1 MSKLT
6 ICGIIQVYICIRS
19 DYMSN
24 YKRRRKPRFT
34 LKKLLVISLMTVL
47 ISLTL
52 FAGTVGLAFV
62 NILSTAPEIDPY
74 SINSGFEETSLIYDK
89 DNNLIEKIETAEYR
103 TFVKL
108 SKIPQYLKDAF
119 ISIEDERFYEHPGID
134 PKGILSSL
142 YENFKAGGV
151 VRGASTITQQLIK
164 NTFLSNEQT
173 LTRKLK
179 EIYLALNLETKLS
192 KDQILESY
200 LNMISLGQN
209 SYGVQ
214 EASRTYFSKNVDE
227 INIAQAAL
235 LAGIVKGPNIYQPFY
250 RVTPLK
256 YDENTMQKIGET
268 EILGEKYI
276 LVFNNKSVK
285 RQRTILK
292 KMLELGKIT
301 KDQYD
306 EAINFDVASSLKP
319 SEKKEAEITSYA
331 SDYVKNQVVHDL
343 MEKYQIT
350 KQKAQERLFTGG
362 LRIYSTIDTKVQ
374 KDLDEV
380 NRNFNGILLG
390 DVSRYKAPILVDRN
404 LDGAGNIID
413 KNGNMV
419 YYKRSN
425 LLTEDGF
432 LIIPKSE
439 YTINE
444 NGDLNITSPR
454 IYAYKKSS
462 DIQDFYSI
470 DDAKNLLTHRV
481 GGLAVPDTYY
491 LRQAK
496 HNFIIKGEFFKTN
509 DKFYK
514 QDEAGNLLISPE
526 YFYTNK
532 SGLVQPQSATVVM
545 DYRTGHIVAMIGGRD
560 VKGSRILN
568 RATDT
573 ARQTGSS
580 IKPLAV
586 YLPALDNGYTAA
598 TPILDLP
605 MITADGKVWP
615 NNVYTGFK
623 GITTLRESLIYSINV
638 SSARTLKKI
647 GIKTS
652 LKYLKLLGIINEDD
666 PSRDNF
672 IEASEN
678 KTHNDENLASLA
690 LGGMTKGVSPL
701 DMTAAYSAIANDG
714 VYNEPIIYTKVLDK
728 DGNVVLEKE
737 PKQRRVVSP
746 QIAYVMKDIL
756 RSTAYEHT
764 GGNAVLKGQAS
775 AGKTGTTDYN
785 ADFWFVGFTNYY
797 AAATW
802 MGNDS
807 PKITIT
813 QNSWLAAKLWG
824 HIMTKIHEG
833 KESKPQFTEPEGIVK
848 AYVCTKSGKKPNGF
862 CSSDPRGVVRQE
874 IFAKGTEPKDVCD
887 VHVSLEVNSENNKL
901 ATEFTPENLRI
912 TKVFTA
918 LNPAYRPENNN
929 GIIPKDFS
937 YYPPTASDTQEDLD
951 NYNKDHGID
960 LNNPDGTVDWS
971 DIITDITNRNNNNNS
986 DNNNKHHNNNNDTGS
1001 EDDGDVKILP

>member
-1 MSKLT
+1 
-6 ICGIIQVYICIRS
+6 
-19 DYMSN
+19 MSN
-24 YKRRRKPRFT
+24 NKYRRKPRFT
-34 LKKLLVISLMTVL
+34 LKKLLVITLMTVL

-52 FAGTVGLAFV
+52 FAGSVGLAFV
-62 NILSTAPEIDPY
+62 NILTTAPEIDPY
-74 SINSGFEETSLIYDK
+74 SINSGFEETSLIFDK
-89 DNNLIEKIETAEYR
+89 DKNLLEKVETAEYR

-108 SKIPQYLKDAF
+108 NKVPQFLKDAF
-119 ISIEDERFYEHPGID
+119 ISIEDERFYEHPGVD

-250 RVTPLK
+250 RVSPLK
-256 YDENTMQKIGET
+256 FDEATMRKIGET

-276 LVFNNKSVK
+276 LVFNTKSVQ
-285 RQRTILK
+285 RQKVILK
-292 KMLELGKIT
+292 KMLELGKIN
-301 KDQYD
+301 QAEYD
-306 EAINFDVASSLKP
+306 EAINFDVVASLKP
-319 SEKKEAEITSYA
+319 SAKKETEITSYA
-331 SDYVKNQVVHDL
+331 TDYVKNQVVEDL

-390 DVSRYKAPILVDRN
+390 DLKRYKAPLLVDRN
-404 LDGAGNIID
+404 LDKAGNIVD
-413 KNGNMV
+413 KDGNLV
-419 YYKRSN
+419 YYKKEN
-425 LLTEDGF
+425 LLTDDGYLF
-432 LIIPKSE
+432 IPKGEFS
-439 YTINE
+439 INA
-444 NGDLNITSPR
+444 NGDLAITSSR
-454 IYAYKKSS
+454 ILAYKKST
-462 DIQDFYSI
+462 DIQDYYTI
-470 DDAKNLLTHRV
+470 DGAKNLLTHRV
-481 GGLAVPDTYY
+481 GGLAVPDAYY
-491 LRQAK
+491 LRQAR
-496 HNFIIKGEFFKTN
+496 HSLIIKAEFFEKN

-514 QDEAGNLLISPE
+514 VNETGNLFINPE
-526 YFYTNK
+526 YFYNNK
-532 SGLVQPQSATVVM
+532 TGLVQPQSATVIM
-545 DYRTGHIVAMIGGRD
+545 DYKTGHIVAMIGGRD

-573 ARQTGSS
+573 ARQPGSS
-580 IKPLAV
+580 MKPLAV
-586 YLPALDNGYTAA
+586 YLPALDNGFTAA
-598 TPILDLP
+598 SPILDIP

-647 GIKTS
+647 GIPTS
-652 LKYLKLLGIINEDD
+652 IKYLKKLGIINEEN
-666 PSRDNF
+666 PSKDNF
-672 IEASEN
+672 VQASEN

-728 DGNVVLEKE
+728 DGNIVLEKE
-737 PKQRRVVSP
+737 AKQRRVVSP

-764 GGNAVLKGQAS
+764 GKNAIIKGQAS

-797 AAATW
+797 TAATW

-824 HIMTKIHEG
+824 HIMTKIHQD
-833 KESKPQFTEPEGIVK
+833 KESKPQFAQPDGIVK
-848 AYVCTKSGKKPNGF
+848 AYVCTKSGKKPNQF
-862 CSSDPRGVVRQE
+862 CSSDPRGVVREE
-874 IFAKGTEPKDVCD
+874 IFAKGTEPTETCN
-887 VHVSLEVNSENNKL
+887 VHVALEVNSSNNKL
-901 ATEFTPENLRI
+901 ATEFTPEELKI

-918 LNPAYRPENNN
+918 LNPAYNPAEHN
-929 GIIPKDFS
+929 GILPKDYS
-937 YYPPTASDTQEDLD
+937 YYPPVQSDTQEDLN
-951 NYNKDHGID
+951 NYNQEHGID
-960 LNNPDGTVDWS
+960 LNEEGTNWNDV
-971 DIITDITNRNNNNNS
+971 ITDLINPEKKDDKKEEKKND
-986 DNNNKHHNNNNDTGS
+986 DN
-1001 EDDGDVKILP
+1001 EVKILP

>member
-1 MSKLT
+1 
-6 ICGIIQVYICIRS
+6 
-19 DYMSN
+19 MSN
-24 YKRRRKPRFT
+24 NKYRRKPRFT
-34 LKKLLVISLMTVL
+34 LKKLLVITLMTVL

-52 FAGTVGLAFV
+52 FAGSVGLAFV
-62 NILSTAPEIDPY
+62 NILTTAPEIDPY
-74 SINSGFEETSLIYDK
+74 SINSGFEETSLIFDK
-89 DNNLIEKIETAEYR
+89 DKNLLEKVETAEYR

-108 SKIPQYLKDAF
+108 NKVPQFLKDAF
-119 ISIEDERFYEHPGID
+119 ISIEDERFYEHPGVD

-250 RVTPLK
+250 RVSPLK
-256 YDENTMQKIGET
+256 FDEATMRKIGET

-276 LVFNNKSVK
+276 LVFNTKSVQ
-285 RQRTILK
+285 RQKVILK
-292 KMLELGKIT
+292 KMRELGKIN
-301 KDQYD
+301 QAEYD
-306 EAINFDVASSLKP
+306 EAINFDVVASLKP
-319 SEKKEAEITSYA
+319 SAKKETEITSYA
-331 SDYVKNQVVHDL
+331 TDYVKNQVVEDL

-390 DVSRYKAPILVDRN
+390 DVKRYKAPLLVDRN
-404 LDGAGNIID
+404 LDKAGNIVD
-413 KNGNMV
+413 KDGNLV
-419 YYKRSN
+419 YYKKEN
-425 LLTEDGF
+425 LLTDDGYLF
-432 LIIPKSE
+432 IPKGEFS
-439 YTINE
+439 INA
-444 NGDLNITSPR
+444 NGDLAITSSR
-454 IYAYKKSS
+454 ILAYKKST
-462 DIQDFYSI
+462 DIQDYYTI
-470 DDAKNLLTHRV
+470 DGSKNLLTHRV
-481 GGLAVPDTYY
+481 GGLAVPDAYY
-491 LRQAK
+491 LRQAR
-496 HNFIIKGEFFKTN
+496 HSLIIKAEFFEKN

-514 QDEAGNLLISPE
+514 VNETGNLFINPE
-526 YFYTNK
+526 YFYNNK
-532 SGLVQPQSATVVM
+532 TGLVQPQSATVIM
-545 DYRTGHIVAMIGGRD
+545 DYKTGHIVAMIGGRD

-573 ARQTGSS
+573 ARQPGSS
-580 IKPLAV
+580 MKPLAV
-586 YLPALDNGYTAA
+586 YLPALDNGFTAA
-598 TPILDLP
+598 SPILDIP

-647 GIKTS
+647 GIPTS
-652 LKYLKLLGIINEDD
+652 IKYLKKLGIINEEN
-666 PSRDNF
+666 PSKDNF
-672 IEASEN
+672 VQSSEN

-728 DGNVVLEKE
+728 DGNIVLEKE
-737 PKQRRVVSP
+737 AKQRRVVSP

-764 GGNAVLKGQAS
+764 GKNAIIKGQAS

-797 AAATW
+797 TAATW

-824 HIMTKIHEG
+824 HIMTKIHQD
-833 KESKPQFTEPEGIVK
+833 KESKPQFAQPDGIVK
-848 AYVCTKSGKKPNGF
+848 AYVCTKSGKKPNQF
-862 CSSDPRGVVRQE
+862 CSSDPRGVVREE
-874 IFAKGTEPKDVCD
+874 IFAKGTEPTETCN
-887 VHVSLEVNSENNKL
+887 VHVALEVNSSNNKL
-901 ATEFTPENLRI
+901 ATEFTPEELKI

-918 LNPAYRPENNN
+918 LNPAYKPSEHN
-929 GIIPKDFS
+929 GILPKDYS
-937 YYPPTASDTQEDLD
+937 YYPPVQSDTQEDLN
-951 NYNKDHGID
+951 NYNQEHGID
-960 LNNPDGTVDWS
+960 LNEEGTNWNDV
-971 DIITDITNRNNNNNS
+971 ITDLINPEKKDDKKEEKKND
-986 DNNNKHHNNNNDTGS
+986 DN
-1001 EDDGDVKILP
+1001 EVKILP

>member
-1 MSKLT
+1 
-6 ICGIIQVYICIRS
+6 
-19 DYMSN
+19 MSN
-24 YKRRRKPRFT
+24 NKYRRKPRFT
-34 LKKLLVISLMTVL
+34 LKKLLVITLMTVL

-52 FAGTVGLAFV
+52 FAGSVGLAFI
-62 NILSTAPEIDPY
+62 NILTTAPEIDPY
-74 SINSGFEETSLIYDK
+74 SINSGFEETSLIFDK
-89 DNNLIEKIETAEYR
+89 DKNLLEKVETAEYR

-108 SKIPQYLKDAF
+108 NKVPQFLKDAF
-119 ISIEDERFYEHPGID
+119 ISIEDERFYEHPGVD

-250 RVTPLK
+250 RVSPLK
-256 YDENTMQKIGET
+256 FDEATMRKIGET

-276 LVFNNKSVK
+276 LVFNTKSVQ
-285 RQRTILK
+285 RQKVILK
-292 KMLELGKIT
+292 KMRELGKIN
-301 KDQYD
+301 QAEYD
-306 EAINFDVASSLKP
+306 EAINFDVVASLKP
-319 SEKKEAEITSYA
+319 SAKKETEITSYA
-331 SDYVKNQVVHDL
+331 TDYVKNQVVEDL

-390 DVSRYKAPILVDRN
+390 DVKRYKAPLLVDRN
-404 LDGAGNIID
+404 LDKAGNIVD
-413 KNGNMV
+413 KNGNLV
-419 YYKRSN
+419 YYKKEN
-425 LLTEDGF
+425 LLTDDGYLF
-432 LIIPKSE
+432 IPKGEFS
-439 YTINE
+439 INA
-444 NGDLNITSPR
+444 NGDLAITSSR
-454 IYAYKKSS
+454 ILAYKKST
-462 DIQDFYSI
+462 DIQDYYTI
-470 DDAKNLLTHRV
+470 DGAKNLLTHRV
-481 GGLAVPDTYY
+481 GGLAVPDAYY
-491 LRQAK
+491 LRQAR
-496 HNFIIKGEFFKTN
+496 HSLIIKAEFFEKN

-514 QDEAGNLLISPE
+514 VNETGNLFINPE
-526 YFYTNK
+526 YFYNNK
-532 SGLVQPQSATVVM
+532 TGLVQPQSATVIM
-545 DYRTGHIVAMIGGRD
+545 DYKTGHIVAMIGGRD

-573 ARQTGSS
+573 ARQPGSS
-580 IKPLAV
+580 MKPLAV
-586 YLPALDNGYTAA
+586 YLPALDNGFTAA
-598 TPILDLP
+598 SPILDIP

-647 GIKTS
+647 GIPTS
-652 LKYLKLLGIINEDD
+652 IKYLKKLGIINEEN
-666 PSRDNF
+666 PSKDNF
-672 IEASEN
+672 VQSSEN

-728 DGNVVLEKE
+728 DGNIVLEKE
-737 PKQRRVVSP
+737 AKQRRVVSP

-764 GGNAVLKGQAS
+764 GKNAIIKGQAS

-797 AAATW
+797 TAATW

-824 HIMTKIHEG
+824 HIMTKIHQD
-833 KESKPQFTEPEGIVK
+833 KESKPQFAQPDGIVK
-848 AYVCTKSGKKPNGF
+848 AYVCTKSGKKPNQF
-862 CSSDPRGVVRQE
+862 CSSDPRGVVREE
-874 IFAKGTEPKDVCD
+874 IFAKGTEPTETCK
-887 VHVSLEVNSENNKL
+887 VHVALEVNSSNNKL
-901 ATEFTPENLRI
+901 ATEFTPEELKI

-918 LNPAYRPENNN
+918 LNPAYKPSEHN
-929 GIIPKDFS
+929 GILPKDYS
-937 YYPPTASDTQEDLD
+937 YYPPVQSDTQEDLN
-951 NYNKDHGID
+951 NYNQEHGID
-960 LNNPDGTVDWS
+960 LNEEGTNWNDV
-971 DIITDITNRNNNNNS
+971 ITDLINPEKKDDKKEEKKND
-986 DNNNKHHNNNNDTGS
+986 DN
-1001 EDDGDVKILP
+1001 EVKILP

>member
-1 MSKLT
+1 
-6 ICGIIQVYICIRS
+6 
-19 DYMSN
+19 MSN
-24 YKRRRKPRFT
+24 NKYRRKPRFT
-34 LKKLLVISLMTVL
+34 LKKLLVITLMTVL

-52 FAGTVGLAFV
+52 FAGSVGLAFV
-62 NILSTAPEIDPY
+62 NILTTAPEIDPY
-74 SINSGFEETSLIYDK
+74 SINSGFEETSLIFDK
-89 DNNLIEKIETAEYR
+89 DKNLLEKVETAEYR

-108 SKIPQYLKDAF
+108 NKVPQYLKDAF
-119 ISIEDERFYEHPGID
+119 ISIEDERFYEHPGVD

-250 RVTPLK
+250 RVSPLK
-256 YDENTMQKIGET
+256 FDEATMRKIGET

-276 LVFNNKSVK
+276 LVFNTKSVQ
-285 RQRTILK
+285 RQKVILK
-292 KMLELGKIT
+292 KMLELGKIN
-301 KDQYD
+301 KAEYD
-306 EAINFDVASSLKP
+306 EAINFDVVASLKP
-319 SEKKEAEITSYA
+319 SAKKETEITSYA
-331 SDYVKNQVVHDL
+331 TDYVKNQVVEDL

-390 DVSRYKAPILVDRN
+390 DVKRYKAPLLVDRN
-404 LDGAGNIID
+404 LDKAGNIVD
-413 KNGNMV
+413 KDGNLV
-419 YYKRSN
+419 YYKKEN
-425 LLTEDGF
+425 LLTDDGYLF
-432 LIIPKSE
+432 IPKGEFS
-439 YTINE
+439 INA
-444 NGDLNITSPR
+444 NGDLAITSSR
-454 IYAYKKSS
+454 ILAYKKST
-462 DIQDFYSI
+462 DIQDYYTI
-470 DDAKNLLTHRV
+470 DGSKNLLTHRV
-481 GGLAVPDTYY
+481 GGLAVPDAYY
-491 LRQAK
+491 LRQAR
-496 HNFIIKGEFFKTN
+496 HSLIIKAEFFEKN

-514 QDEAGNLLISPE
+514 VNETGNLFINPE
-526 YFYTNK
+526 YFYNNK
-532 SGLVQPQSATVVM
+532 TGLVQPQSATVIM
-545 DYRTGHIVAMIGGRD
+545 DYKTGHIVAMIGGRD

-580 IKPLAV
+580 MKPLAV
-586 YLPALDNGYTAA
+586 YLPALDNGFTAA
-598 TPILDLP
+598 SPILDIP

-647 GIKTS
+647 GIPTS
-652 LKYLKLLGIINEDD
+652 IKYLKKLGIINEEN
-666 PSRDNF
+666 PSKDNF
-672 IEASEN
+672 VQASEN

-728 DGNVVLEKE
+728 DGNIVLEKE
-737 PKQRRVVSP
+737 AKQRRVVSP

-764 GGNAVLKGQAS
+764 GKNAIIKGQAS

-797 AAATW
+797 TAATW

-824 HIMTKIHEG
+824 HIMTKIHQD
-833 KESKPQFTEPEGIVK
+833 KESKPKFAQPDGIVK
-848 AYVCTKSGKKPNGF
+848 AYVCTKSGKKPNQF
-862 CSSDPRGVVRQE
+862 CSSDPRGVVREE
-874 IFAKGTEPKDVCD
+874 IFAKGTEPTETCN
-887 VHVSLEVNSENNKL
+887 VHVALEVNSSNNKL
-901 ATEFTPENLRI
+901 ATEFTPEELKI

-918 LNPAYRPENNN
+918 LNPAYKPSEHN
-929 GIIPKDFS
+929 GILPKDYS
-937 YYPPTASDTQEDLD
+937 YYPPVQSDTQEDLN
-951 NYNKDHGID
+951 NYNQEHGID
-960 LNNPDGTVDWS
+960 LNEEGTNWNDV
-971 DIITDITNRNNNNNS
+971 ITDLINPEKKDDKKEEKKND
-986 DNNNKHHNNNNDTGS
+986 DN
-1001 EDDGDVKILP
+1001 EVKILP

>member
-1 MSKLT
+1 MWYNTSILN
-6 ICGIIQVYICIRS
+6 IRS
-19 DYMSN
+19 DNMSN
-24 YKRRRKPRFT
+24 NKYRRKPRFT
-34 LKKLLVISLMTVL
+34 LKKLLVITLMTVL

-52 FAGTVGLAFV
+52 FAGSVGLAFV
-62 NILSTAPEIDPY
+62 NILTTAPEIDPY
-74 SINSGFEETSLIYDK
+74 SINSGFEETSLIFDK
-89 DNNLIEKIETAEYR
+89 DKNLLEKVETAEYR

-108 SKIPQYLKDAF
+108 NKVPQFLKDAF
-119 ISIEDERFYEHPGID
+119 ISIEDERFYEHPGVD

-250 RVTPLK
+250 RVSPLK
-256 YDENTMQKIGET
+256 FDEATMRKIGET

-276 LVFNNKSVK
+276 LVFNTKSVQ
-285 RQRTILK
+285 RQKVILK
-292 KMLELGKIT
+292 KMRELGKIN
-301 KDQYD
+301 QAEYD
-306 EAINFDVASSLKP
+306 EAINFDVVASLKP
-319 SEKKEAEITSYA
+319 SEKKETEITSYA
-331 SDYVKNQVVHDL
+331 TDYVKNQVVEDL

-390 DVSRYKAPILVDRN
+390 DLKRYKAPLLVDRN
-404 LDGAGNIID
+404 LDKAGNIVD
-413 KNGNMV
+413 KDGNLV
-419 YYKRSN
+419 YYKKEN
-425 LLTEDGF
+425 LLTDDGYLF
-432 LIIPKSE
+432 IPKGEFS
-439 YTINE
+439 INA
-444 NGDLNITSPR
+444 NGDLAITSSR
-454 IYAYKKSS
+454 ILAYKKST
-462 DIQDFYSI
+462 DIQDYYTI
-470 DDAKNLLTHRV
+470 DGSKNLLTHRV
-481 GGLAVPDTYY
+481 GGLAVPDAYY
-491 LRQAK
+491 LRQAR
-496 HNFIIKGEFFKTN
+496 HSLIIKAEFFEKN

-514 QDEAGNLLISPE
+514 VNETGNLFINPE
-526 YFYTNK
+526 YFYNNK
-532 SGLVQPQSATVVM
+532 TGLVQPQSATVIM
-545 DYRTGHIVAMIGGRD
+545 DYKTGHIVAMIGGRD

-573 ARQTGSS
+573 ARQPGSS
-580 IKPLAV
+580 MKPLAV
-586 YLPALDNGYTAA
+586 YLPALDNGFTAA
-598 TPILDLP
+598 SPILDIP

-647 GIKTS
+647 GIPTS
-652 LKYLKLLGIINEDD
+652 IKYLKKLGIINEEN
-666 PSRDNF
+666 PSKDNF
-672 IEASEN
+672 VQASEN

-728 DGNVVLEKE
+728 DGNIVLEKE
-737 PKQRRVVSP
+737 AKQRRVVSP

-764 GGNAVLKGQAS
+764 GKNAIIKGQAS

-797 AAATW
+797 TAATW

-824 HIMTKIHEG
+824 HIMTKIHQD
-833 KESKPQFTEPEGIVK
+833 KESKPQFAQPDGIVK
-848 AYVCTKSGKKPNGF
+848 AYVCTKSGKKPNQF
-862 CSSDPRGVVRQE
+862 CSSDPRGVVREE
-874 IFAKGTEPKDVCD
+874 IFAKGTEPTETCN
-887 VHVSLEVNSENNKL
+887 VHVALEVNSSNNKL
-901 ATEFTPENLRI
+901 ATEFTPEELKI

-918 LNPAYRPENNN
+918 LNPAYNPAEHN
-929 GIIPKDFS
+929 GILPKDYS
-937 YYPPTASDTQEDLD
+937 YYPPVQSDTQEDLN
-951 NYNKDHGID
+951 NYNQEHGID
-960 LNNPDGTVDWS
+960 LNEEGTNWNDV
-971 DIITDITNRNNNNNS
+971 ITDLINPEKKDDKKEEKKND
-986 DNNNKHHNNNNDTGS
+986 DN
-1001 EDDGDVKILP
+1001 EVKILP

>member
-1 MSKLT
+1 
-6 ICGIIQVYICIRS
+6 
-19 DYMSN
+19 MSN
-24 YKRRRKPRFT
+24 NKYRRKPRFT
-34 LKKLLVISLMTVL
+34 LKKLLVITLMTVL

-52 FAGTVGLAFV
+52 FAGSVGLAFV
-62 NILSTAPEIDPY
+62 NILTTAPEIDPY
-74 SINSGFEETSLIYDK
+74 SINSGFEETSLIFDK
-89 DNNLIEKIETAEYR
+89 DKNLLEKVETAEYR

-108 SKIPQYLKDAF
+108 NKVPQFLKDAF
-119 ISIEDERFYEHPGID
+119 ISIEDERFYEHPGVD

-250 RVTPLK
+250 RVSPLK
-256 YDENTMQKIGET
+256 FDEATMRKIGET

-276 LVFNNKSVK
+276 LVFNTKSVQ
-285 RQRTILK
+285 RQKVILK
-292 KMLELGKIT
+292 KMRELGKIN
-301 KDQYD
+301 QAEYD
-306 EAINFDVASSLKP
+306 EAINFDVVASLKP
-319 SEKKEAEITSYA
+319 SAKKETEITSYA
-331 SDYVKNQVVHDL
+331 TDYVKNQVVEDL

-390 DVSRYKAPILVDRN
+390 DLKRYKAPLLVDRN
-404 LDGAGNIID
+404 LDKAGNIVD
-413 KNGNMV
+413 KDGNLV
-419 YYKRSN
+419 YYKKEN
-425 LLTEDGF
+425 LLTDDGYLF
-432 LIIPKSE
+432 IPKGEFS
-439 YTINE
+439 INA
-444 NGDLNITSPR
+444 NGDLAITSSR
-454 IYAYKKSS
+454 ILAYKKST
-462 DIQDFYSI
+462 DIQDYYTI
-470 DDAKNLLTHRV
+470 DGAKNLLTHRV
-481 GGLAVPDTYY
+481 GGLAVPDAYY
-491 LRQAK
+491 LRQAR
-496 HNFIIKGEFFKTN
+496 HSLIIKAEFFEKN

-514 QDEAGNLLISPE
+514 VNETGNLFINPE
-526 YFYTNK
+526 YFYNNK
-532 SGLVQPQSATVVM
+532 TGLVQPQSATVIM
-545 DYRTGHIVAMIGGRD
+545 DYKTGHIVAMIGGRD

-573 ARQTGSS
+573 ARQPGSS
-580 IKPLAV
+580 MKPLAV
-586 YLPALDNGYTAA
+586 YLPALDNGFTAA
-598 TPILDLP
+598 SPILDIP

-647 GIKTS
+647 GIPTS
-652 LKYLKLLGIINEDD
+652 IKYLKKLGIINEEN
-666 PSRDNF
+666 PSKDNF
-672 IEASEN
+672 VQSSEN

-728 DGNVVLEKE
+728 DGNIVLEKE
-737 PKQRRVVSP
+737 AKQRRVVSP

-764 GGNAVLKGQAS
+764 GKNAIIKGQAS

-797 AAATW
+797 TAATW

-824 HIMTKIHEG
+824 HIMTKIHQD
-833 KESKPQFTEPEGIVK
+833 KESKPQFAQPDGIVK
-848 AYVCTKSGKKPNGF
+848 AYVCTKSGKKPNQF
-862 CSSDPRGVVRQE
+862 CSSDPRGVVREE
-874 IFAKGTEPKDVCD
+874 IFAKGTEPTETCN
-887 VHVSLEVNSENNKL
+887 VHVALEVNSSNNKL
-901 ATEFTPENLRI
+901 ATEFTPEELKI

-918 LNPAYRPENNN
+918 LNPAYKPSEHN
-929 GIIPKDFS
+929 GILPKDYS
-937 YYPPTASDTQEDLD
+937 YYPPVQSDTQEDLN
-951 NYNKDHGID
+951 NYNQEHGID
-960 LNNPDGTVDWS
+960 LNEEGTNWNDV
-971 DIITDITNRNNNNNS
+971 ITDLINPEKKDDKKEEKKND
-986 DNNNKHHNNNNDTGS
+986 DN
-1001 EDDGDVKILP
+1001 EVKILP

>member
-1 MSKLT
+1 MWYNTSILN
-6 ICGIIQVYICIRS
+6 IRS
-19 DYMSN
+19 DNMSN
-24 YKRRRKPRFT
+24 NKYRRKPRFT
-34 LKKLLVISLMTVL
+34 LKKLLVITLMTVL

-52 FAGTVGLAFV
+52 FAGSVGLAFV
-62 NILSTAPEIDPY
+62 NILTTAPEIDPY
-74 SINSGFEETSLIYDK
+74 SINSGFEETSLIFDK
-89 DNNLIEKIETAEYR
+89 DKNLLEKVETAEYR

-108 SKIPQYLKDAF
+108 NKVPQYLKDAF
-119 ISIEDERFYEHPGID
+119 ISIEDERFYEHPGVD

-250 RVTPLK
+250 RVSPLK
-256 YDENTMQKIGET
+256 FDEATMRKIGET

-276 LVFNNKSVK
+276 LVFNTKSVQ
-285 RQRTILK
+285 RQKVILK
-292 KMLELGKIT
+292 KMLELGKINQT
-301 KDQYD
+301 EYN
-306 EAINFDVASSLKP
+306 EAINFDVVASLKP
-319 SEKKEAEITSYA
+319 SAKKETEITSYA
-331 SDYVKNQVVHDL
+331 TDYVKNQVVEDL

-390 DVSRYKAPILVDRN
+390 DLKRYKAPLLVDRN
-404 LDGAGNIID
+404 LDKAGNIVD
-413 KNGNMV
+413 KDGNLV
-419 YYKRSN
+419 YYKKEN
-425 LLTEDGF
+425 LLTDDGYLF
-432 LIIPKSE
+432 IPKGEFS
-439 YTINE
+439 INA
-444 NGDLNITSPR
+444 NGDLAITSSR
-454 IYAYKKSS
+454 ILAYKKST
-462 DIQDFYSI
+462 DIQDYYTI
-470 DDAKNLLTHRV
+470 DGSKNLLTHRV
-481 GGLAVPDTYY
+481 GGLAVPDAYY
-491 LRQAK
+491 LRQAR
-496 HNFIIKGEFFKTN
+496 HSLIIKAEFFEKN

-514 QDEAGNLLISPE
+514 VNETGNLFINPE
-526 YFYTNK
+526 YFYNNK
-532 SGLVQPQSATVVM
+532 TGLVQPQSATVIM
-545 DYRTGHIVAMIGGRD
+545 DYKTGHIVAMIGGRD

-573 ARQTGSS
+573 ARQPGSS
-580 IKPLAV
+580 MKPLAV
-586 YLPALDNGYTAA
+586 YLPALDNGFTAA
-598 TPILDLP
+598 SPILDIP

-647 GIKTS
+647 GIPTS
-652 LKYLKLLGIINEDD
+652 IKYLKKLGIINEEN
-666 PSRDNF
+666 PSKDNF
-672 IEASEN
+672 VQASEN

-728 DGNVVLEKE
+728 DGNIVLEKE
-737 PKQRRVVSP
+737 AKQRRVVSP

-764 GGNAVLKGQAS
+764 GKNAIIKGQAS

-797 AAATW
+797 TAATW

-824 HIMTKIHEG
+824 HIMTKIHQD
-833 KESKPQFTEPEGIVK
+833 KESKPQFAQPDGIVK
-848 AYVCTKSGKKPNGF
+848 AYVCTKSGKKPNQF
-862 CSSDPRGVVRQE
+862 CSSDPRGVVREE
-874 IFAKGTEPKDVCD
+874 IFAKGTEPTETCN
-887 VHVSLEVNSENNKL
+887 VHVALEVNSSNNKL
-901 ATEFTPENLRI
+901 ATEFTPEELKI

-918 LNPAYRPENNN
+918 LNPAYKPSEHN
-929 GIIPKDFS
+929 GILPKDYS
-937 YYPPTASDTQEDLD
+937 YYPPVQSDTQEDLN
-951 NYNKDHGID
+951 NYNQEHGID
-960 LNNPDGTVDWS
+960 LNEEGTNWNDV
-971 DIITDITNRNNNNNS
+971 ITDLINPEKKDDKKEEKKND
-986 DNNNKHHNNNNDTGS
+986 DN
-1001 EDDGDVKILP
+1001 EVKILP

>member
-1 MSKLT
+1 
-6 ICGIIQVYICIRS
+6 
-19 DYMSN
+19 MSN
-24 YKRRRKPRFT
+24 NKYRRKPRFT
-34 LKKLLVISLMTVL
+34 LKKLLVITLMTVL

-52 FAGTVGLAFV
+52 FAGSVGLAFV
-62 NILSTAPEIDPY
+62 NILTTAPEIDPY
-74 SINSGFEETSLIYDK
+74 SINSGFEETSLIFDK
-89 DNNLIEKIETAEYR
+89 DKNLLEKVETAEYR

-108 SKIPQYLKDAF
+108 NKVPQFLKDAF
-119 ISIEDERFYEHPGID
+119 ISIEDERFYEHPGVD

-250 RVTPLK
+250 RVSPLK
-256 YDENTMQKIGET
+256 FDEATMRKIGET

-276 LVFNNKSVK
+276 LVFNTKSVQ
-285 RQRTILK
+285 RQKVILK
-292 KMLELGKIT
+292 KMLELGKIN
-301 KDQYD
+301 QAEYD
-306 EAINFDVASSLKP
+306 EAINFDVVASLKP
-319 SEKKEAEITSYA
+319 SEKKETEITSYA
-331 SDYVKNQVVHDL
+331 TDYVKNQVVEDL

-390 DVSRYKAPILVDRN
+390 DVKRYKAPLLVDRN
-404 LDGAGNIID
+404 LDKAGNIVD
-413 KNGNMV
+413 KDGNLV
-419 YYKRSN
+419 YYKKEN
-425 LLTEDGF
+425 LLTDDGYLF
-432 LIIPKSE
+432 IPKGEFS
-439 YTINE
+439 INA
-444 NGDLNITSPR
+444 NGDLAITSSR
-454 IYAYKKSS
+454 ILAYKKST
-462 DIQDFYSI
+462 DIQDYYTI
-470 DDAKNLLTHRV
+470 DGSKNLLTHRV
-481 GGLAVPDTYY
+481 GGLAVPDAYY
-491 LRQAK
+491 LRQAR
-496 HNFIIKGEFFKTN
+496 HSLIIKAEFFEKN

-514 QDEAGNLLISPE
+514 VNETGNLFINPE
-526 YFYTNK
+526 YFYNNK
-532 SGLVQPQSATVVM
+532 TGLVQPQSATVIM
-545 DYRTGHIVAMIGGRD
+545 DYKTGHIVAMIGGRD

-573 ARQTGSS
+573 ARQPGSS
-580 IKPLAV
+580 MKPLAV
-586 YLPALDNGYTAA
+586 YLPALDNGFTAA
-598 TPILDLP
+598 SPILDIP

-647 GIKTS
+647 GIPTS
-652 LKYLKLLGIINEDD
+652 IKYLKKLGIINEEN
-666 PSRDNF
+666 PSKDNF
-672 IEASEN
+672 VQSSEN

-728 DGNVVLEKE
+728 DGNIVLEKE
-737 PKQRRVVSP
+737 AKQRRVVSP

-764 GGNAVLKGQAS
+764 GKNAIIKGQAS

-824 HIMTKIHEG
+824 HIMTKIHQD
-833 KESKPQFTEPEGIVK
+833 KESKPQFAEPDGIVK
-848 AYVCTKSGKKPNGF
+848 AYVCTKSGKKPNQF
-862 CSSDPRGVVRQE
+862 CSSDPRGVVREE
-874 IFAKGTEPKDVCD
+874 IFAKGTEPTKTCD
-887 VHVSLEVNSENNKL
+887 VHVALEVNSSNNKL
-901 ATEFTPENLRI
+901 ATEFTPEELKI

-918 LNPAYRPENNN
+918 LNPAYKPSEHN
-929 GIIPKDFS
+929 GILPKDYS
-937 YYPPTASDTQEDLD
+937 YYPPVQSDTQEDLN
-951 NYNKDHGID
+951 NYNQEHGID
-960 LNNPDGTVDWS
+960 LNEEGTNWNDV
-971 DIITDITNRNNNNNS
+971 ITDLINPEKKDDKKEEKKND
-986 DNNNKHHNNNNDTGS
+986 DN
-1001 EDDGDVKILP
+1001 EVKILP

>member
-1 MSKLT
+1 MWYNTSILN
-6 ICGIIQVYICIRS
+6 IRS
-19 DYMSN
+19 DNMSN
-24 YKRRRKPRFT
+24 NKYRRKPRFT
-34 LKKLLVISLMTVL
+34 LKKLLVITLMTVL

-52 FAGTVGLAFV
+52 FAGSVGLAFV
-62 NILSTAPEIDPY
+62 NILTTAPEIDPY
-74 SINSGFEETSLIYDK
+74 SINSGFEETSLIFDK
-89 DNNLIEKIETAEYR
+89 DKNLLEKVETAEYR

-108 SKIPQYLKDAF
+108 NKVPQYLKDAF
-119 ISIEDERFYEHPGID
+119 ISIEDERFYEHPGVD

-250 RVTPLK
+250 RVSPLK
-256 YDENTMQKIGET
+256 FDEATMRKIGET

-276 LVFNNKSVK
+276 LVFNTKSVQ
-285 RQRTILK
+285 RQKVILK
-292 KMLELGKIT
+292 KMRELGKIN
-301 KDQYD
+301 QAEYD
-306 EAINFDVASSLKP
+306 EAINFDVVASLKP
-319 SEKKEAEITSYA
+319 SAKKESEITSYA
-331 SDYVKNQVVHDL
+331 TDYVKNQVVEDL

-390 DVSRYKAPILVDRN
+390 DLKRYKAPLLVDRN
-404 LDGAGNIID
+404 LDKGGNIVD
-413 KNGNMV
+413 KDGNLV
-419 YYKRSN
+419 YYKKEN
-425 LLTEDGF
+425 LLTDDGYLF
-432 LIIPKSE
+432 IPKGEFS
-439 YTINE
+439 INA
-444 NGDLNITSPR
+444 NGDLAITSSR
-454 IYAYKKSS
+454 ILAYKKST
-462 DIQDFYSI
+462 DIQDYYTI
-470 DDAKNLLTHRV
+470 DGAKNLLTHRV
-481 GGLAVPDTYY
+481 GGLAVPDAYY
-491 LRQAK
+491 LRQAR
-496 HNFIIKGEFFKTN
+496 HSLIIKAEFFEKN

-514 QDEAGNLLISPE
+514 VNETGNLFISPE
-526 YFYTNK
+526 YFYNNK
-532 SGLVQPQSATVVM
+532 TGLVQPQSATVIM
-545 DYRTGHIVAMIGGRD
+545 DYKTGHIVAMIGGRD

-573 ARQTGSS
+573 ARQPGSS
-580 IKPLAV
+580 MKPLAV
-586 YLPALDNGYTAA
+586 YLPALDNGFTAA
-598 TPILDLP
+598 SPILDIP

-647 GIKTS
+647 GIPTS
-652 LKYLKLLGIINEDD
+652 IKYLKKLGIINEEN
-666 PSRDNF
+666 PSKDNF
-672 IEASEN
+672 VQSSEN

-728 DGNVVLEKE
+728 DGNIVLEKE
-737 PKQRRVVSP
+737 AKQRRVVSP

-764 GGNAVLKGQAS
+764 GKNAIIKGQAS

-824 HIMTKIHEG
+824 HIMTKIHQD
-833 KESKPQFTEPEGIVK
+833 KESKPQFAEPDGIVK
-848 AYVCTKSGKKPNGF
+848 AYVCTKSGKKPNQF
-862 CSSDPRGVVRQE
+862 CSSDPRGVVREE
-874 IFAKGTEPKDVCD
+874 IFAKGTEPTETCK
-887 VHVSLEVNSENNKL
+887 VHVALEVNSSNNKL
-901 ATEFTPENLRI
+901 ATEFTPEELKI

-918 LNPAYRPENNN
+918 LNPAYKPSEHN
-929 GIIPKDFS
+929 GILPKDYS
-937 YYPPTASDTQEDLD
+937 YYPPVQSDTQEDLN
-951 NYNKDHGID
+951 NYNQEHGID
-960 LNNPDGTVDWS
+960 LNEEGTNWNDV
-971 DIITDITNRNNNNNS
+971 ITDLINPEKKDDKKEEKKND
-986 DNNNKHHNNNNDTGS
+986 DN
-1001 EDDGDVKILP
+1001 EVKILP

>member
-1 MSKLT
+1 
-6 ICGIIQVYICIRS
+6 
-19 DYMSN
+19 MSN
-24 YKRRRKPRFT
+24 NKYRRKPRFT
-34 LKKLLVISLMTVL
+34 LKKLLVITLMTVL

-52 FAGTVGLAFV
+52 FAGSVGLAFV
-62 NILSTAPEIDPY
+62 NILTTAPEIDPY
-74 SINSGFEETSLIYDK
+74 SINSGFEETSLIFDK
-89 DNNLIEKIETAEYR
+89 DKNLLEKVETAEYR

-108 SKIPQYLKDAF
+108 NKVPQFLKDAF
-119 ISIEDERFYEHPGID
+119 ISIEDERFYEHPGVD

-250 RVTPLK
+250 RVSPLK
-256 YDENTMQKIGET
+256 FDEATMRKIGET

-276 LVFNNKSVK
+276 LVFNTKSVQ
-285 RQRTILK
+285 RQKVILK
-292 KMLELGKIT
+292 KMRELGKIN
-301 KDQYD
+301 QAEYD
-306 EAINFDVASSLKP
+306 EAINFDVVASLKP
-319 SEKKEAEITSYA
+319 SAKKETEITSYA
-331 SDYVKNQVVHDL
+331 TDYVKNQVVEDL

-390 DVSRYKAPILVDRN
+390 DLKRYKAPLLVDRN
-404 LDGAGNIID
+404 LDKAGNIVD
-413 KNGNMV
+413 KDGNLV
-419 YYKRSN
+419 YYKKEN
-425 LLTEDGF
+425 LLTDDGYLF
-432 LIIPKSE
+432 IPKGEFS
-439 YTINE
+439 INA
-444 NGDLNITSPR
+444 NGDLAITSSR
-454 IYAYKKSS
+454 ILAYKKST
-462 DIQDFYSI
+462 DIQDYYTI
-470 DDAKNLLTHRV
+470 DGSKNLLTHRV
-481 GGLAVPDTYY
+481 GGLAVPDAYY
-491 LRQAK
+491 LRQAR
-496 HNFIIKGEFFKTN
+496 HSLIIKAEFFEKN

-514 QDEAGNLLISPE
+514 VNETGNLFISPE
-526 YFYTNK
+526 YFYNNK
-532 SGLVQPQSATVVM
+532 TGLVQPQSATVIM
-545 DYRTGHIVAMIGGRD
+545 DYKTGHIVAMIGGRD

-573 ARQTGSS
+573 ARQPGSS
-580 IKPLAV
+580 MKPLAV
-586 YLPALDNGYTAA
+586 YLPALDNGFTAA
-598 TPILDLP
+598 SPILDIP

-647 GIKTS
+647 GIPTS
-652 LKYLKLLGIINEDD
+652 IKYLKKLGIINEEN
-666 PSRDNF
+666 PSKDNF
-672 IEASEN
+672 VQSSEN

-728 DGNVVLEKE
+728 DGNIVLEKE
-737 PKQRRVVSP
+737 AKQRRVVSP

-764 GGNAVLKGQAS
+764 GKNAIIKGQAS

-797 AAATW
+797 TAATW

-824 HIMTKIHEG
+824 HIMTKIHQD
-833 KESKPQFTEPEGIVK
+833 KESKPQFAQPDGIVK
-848 AYVCTKSGKKPNGF
+848 AYVCTKSGKKPNQF
-862 CSSDPRGVVRQE
+862 CSSDPRGVVREE
-874 IFAKGTEPKDVCD
+874 IFAKGTEPTETCK
-887 VHVSLEVNSENNKL
+887 VHVALEVNSSNNKL
-901 ATEFTPENLRI
+901 ATEFTPEELKI

-918 LNPAYRPENNN
+918 LNPAYKPSEHN
-929 GIIPKDFS
+929 GILPKDYS
-937 YYPPTASDTQEDLD
+937 YYPPVQSDTQEDLN
-951 NYNKDHGID
+951 NYNQEHGID
-960 LNNPDGTVDWS
+960 LNEEGTNWNDV
-971 DIITDITNRNNNNNS
+971 ITDLINPEKKDDKKEEKKND
-986 DNNNKHHNNNNDTGS
+986 DN
-1001 EDDGDVKILP
+1001 EVKILP

>member
-1 MSKLT
+1 MWYNTSILN
-6 ICGIIQVYICIRS
+6 IRS
-19 DYMSN
+19 DNMSN
-24 YKRRRKPRFT
+24 NKYRRKPRFT
-34 LKKLLVISLMTVL
+34 LKKLLVITLMTVL

-52 FAGTVGLAFV
+52 FAGSVGLAFV
-62 NILSTAPEIDPY
+62 NILTTAPEIDPY
-74 SINSGFEETSLIYDK
+74 SINSGFEETSLIFDK
-89 DNNLIEKIETAEYR
+89 DKNLLEKVETAEYR

-108 SKIPQYLKDAF
+108 NKVPQFLKDAF
-119 ISIEDERFYEHPGID
+119 ISIEDERFYEHPGVD

-250 RVTPLK
+250 RVSPLK
-256 YDENTMQKIGET
+256 FDEATMRKIGET

-276 LVFNNKSVK
+276 LVFNTKSVQ
-285 RQRTILK
+285 RQKVILK
-292 KMLELGKIT
+292 KMLELGKINQT
-301 KDQYD
+301 EYN
-306 EAINFDVASSLKP
+306 EAINFDVVASLKP
-319 SEKKEAEITSYA
+319 SAKKETEITSYA
-331 SDYVKNQVVHDL
+331 TDYVKNQVVEDL

-390 DVSRYKAPILVDRN
+390 DLKRYKAPLLVDRN
-404 LDGAGNIID
+404 LDKAGNIVD
-413 KNGNMV
+413 KDGNLV
-419 YYKRSN
+419 YYKKEN
-425 LLTEDGF
+425 LLTDDGYLF
-432 LIIPKSE
+432 IPKGEFS
-439 YTINE
+439 INA
-444 NGDLNITSPR
+444 NGDLAITSSR
-454 IYAYKKSS
+454 ILAYKKST
-462 DIQDFYSI
+462 DIQDYYTI
-470 DDAKNLLTHRV
+470 DGSKNLLTHRV
-481 GGLAVPDTYY
+481 GGLAVPDAYY
-491 LRQAK
+491 LRQAR
-496 HNFIIKGEFFKTN
+496 HSLIIKAEFFEKN

-514 QDEAGNLLISPE
+514 VNETGNLFINPE
-526 YFYTNK
+526 YFYNNK
-532 SGLVQPQSATVVM
+532 TGLVQPQSATVIM
-545 DYRTGHIVAMIGGRD
+545 DYKTGHIVAMIGGRD

-573 ARQTGSS
+573 ARQPGSS
-580 IKPLAV
+580 MKPLAV
-586 YLPALDNGYTAA
+586 YLPALDNGFTAA
-598 TPILDLP
+598 SPILDIP

-647 GIKTS
+647 GIPTS
-652 LKYLKLLGIINEDD
+652 IKYLKKLGIINEDN
-666 PSRDNF
+666 PSKDNF
-672 IEASEN
+672 VQSSEN

-728 DGNVVLEKE
+728 DGNIVLEKE
-737 PKQRRVVSP
+737 AKQRRVVSP

-764 GGNAVLKGQAS
+764 GKNAIIKGQAS

-824 HIMTKIHEG
+824 HIMTKIHQD
-833 KESKPQFTEPEGIVK
+833 KESKPQFAEPDGIVK
-848 AYVCTKSGKKPNGF
+848 AYVCTKSGKKPNQF
-862 CSSDPRGVVRQE
+862 CSSDPRGVVREE
-874 IFAKGTEPKDVCD
+874 IFAKGTEPTETCK
-887 VHVSLEVNSENNKL
+887 VHVALEVNSSNNKL
-901 ATEFTPENLRI
+901 ATEFTPEELKI

-918 LNPAYRPENNN
+918 LNPAYKPSEHN
-929 GIIPKDFS
+929 GILPKDYS
-937 YYPPTASDTQEDLD
+937 YYPPVQSDTQEDLN
-951 NYNKDHGID
+951 NYNQEHGID
-960 LNNPDGTVDWS
+960 LNEEGTNWNDV
-971 DIITDITNRNNNNNS
+971 ITDLINPEKKDDKKEEKKND
-986 DNNNKHHNNNNDTGS
+986 DN
-1001 EDDGDVKILP
+1001 EVKILP

>member
-1 MSKLT
+1 
-6 ICGIIQVYICIRS
+6 
-19 DYMSN
+19 MSN
-24 YKRRRKPRFT
+24 NKYRRKPRFT
-34 LKKLLVISLMTVL
+34 LKKLLVITLMTVL

-52 FAGTVGLAFV
+52 FAGSVGLAFV
-62 NILSTAPEIDPY
+62 NILTTAPEIDPY
-74 SINSGFEETSLIYDK
+74 SINSGFEETSLIFDK
-89 DNNLIEKIETAEYR
+89 DKNLLEKVETAEYR

-108 SKIPQYLKDAF
+108 NKVPQFLKDAF
-119 ISIEDERFYEHPGID
+119 ISIEDERFYEHPGVD

-250 RVTPLK
+250 RVSPLK
-256 YDENTMQKIGET
+256 FDEATMRKIGET

-276 LVFNNKSVK
+276 LVFNTKSVQ
-285 RQRTILK
+285 RQKVILK
-292 KMLELGKIT
+292 KMLELGKIN
-301 KDQYD
+301 KAEYD
-306 EAINFDVASSLKP
+306 EAINFDVVASLKP
-319 SEKKEAEITSYA
+319 SAKKESEITSYA
-331 SDYVKNQVVHDL
+331 TDYVKNQVVEDL

-374 KDLDEV
+374 KNLDEV

-390 DVSRYKAPILVDRN
+390 DLKRYKAPLLVDRN
-404 LDGAGNIID
+404 LDKAGNIVD
-413 KNGNMV
+413 KDGNLV
-419 YYKRSN
+419 YYKKEN
-425 LLTEDGF
+425 LLTDDGYLF
-432 LIIPKSE
+432 IPKGEFS
-439 YTINE
+439 INA
-444 NGDLNITSPR
+444 NGDLAITSSR
-454 IYAYKKSS
+454 ILAYKKST
-462 DIQDFYSI
+462 DIQDYYTI
-470 DDAKNLLTHRV
+470 DGSKNLLTHRV
-481 GGLAVPDTYY
+481 GGLAVPDAYY
-491 LRQAK
+491 LRQAR
-496 HNFIIKGEFFKTN
+496 HSLIIKAEFFEKN

-514 QDEAGNLLISPE
+514 VNETGNLFINPE
-526 YFYTNK
+526 YFYNNK
-532 SGLVQPQSATVVM
+532 TGLVQPQSATVIM
-545 DYRTGHIVAMIGGRD
+545 DYKTGHIVAMIGGRD

-573 ARQTGSS
+573 ARQPGSS
-580 IKPLAV
+580 MKPLAV
-586 YLPALDNGYTAA
+586 YLPALDNGFTAA
-598 TPILDLP
+598 SPILDIP

-647 GIKTS
+647 GIPTS
-652 LKYLKLLGIINEDD
+652 IKYLKKLGIINEEN
-666 PSRDNF
+666 PSKDNF
-672 IEASEN
+672 VQSSEN

-728 DGNVVLEKE
+728 DGNIVLEKE
-737 PKQRRVVSP
+737 AKQRRVVSP

-764 GGNAVLKGQAS
+764 GKNAIIKGQAS

-797 AAATW
+797 TAATW

-824 HIMTKIHEG
+824 HIMTKIHQD
-833 KESKPQFTEPEGIVK
+833 KESKPQFAQPDGIVK
-848 AYVCTKSGKKPNGF
+848 AYVCTKSGKKPNQF
-862 CSSDPRGVVRQE
+862 CSSDPRGVVREE
-874 IFAKGTEPKDVCD
+874 IFAKGTEPTETCN
-887 VHVSLEVNSENNKL
+887 VHVALEVNSSNNKL
-901 ATEFTPENLRI
+901 ATEFTPEELKI

-918 LNPAYRPENNN
+918 LNPAYKPSEHN
-929 GIIPKDFS
+929 GILPKDYS
-937 YYPPTASDTQEDLD
+937 YYPPVQSDTQEDLN
-951 NYNKDHGID
+951 NYNQEHGID
-960 LNNPDGTVDWS
+960 LNEEGTNWNDV
-971 DIITDITNRNNNNNS
+971 ITDLINPEKKDDKKEEKKND
-986 DNNNKHHNNNNDTGS
+986 DN
-1001 EDDGDVKILP
+1001 EVKILP

>member
-1 MSKLT
+1 
-6 ICGIIQVYICIRS
+6 
-19 DYMSN
+19 MSN
-24 YKRRRKPRFT
+24 NKYRRKPRFT
-34 LKKLLVISLMTVL
+34 LKKLLVIMLMTVL

-52 FAGTVGLAFV
+52 FAGSVGLAFV
-62 NILSTAPEIDPY
+62 NILTTAPEIDPY
-74 SINSGFEETSLIYDK
+74 SINSGFEETSLIFDK
-89 DNNLIEKIETAEYR
+89 DKNLLEKVETAEYR

-108 SKIPQYLKDAF
+108 NKVPQFLKDAF
-119 ISIEDERFYEHPGID
+119 ISIEDERFYEHPGVD

-250 RVTPLK
+250 RVSPLK
-256 YDENTMQKIGET
+256 FDEATMRKIGET

-276 LVFNNKSVK
+276 LVFNTKSVQ
-285 RQRTILK
+285 RQKVILK
-292 KMLELGKIT
+292 KMLELGKIN
-301 KDQYD
+301 KAEYD
-306 EAINFDVASSLKP
+306 EAINFDVVASLKP
-319 SEKKEAEITSYA
+319 SAKKETEITSYA
-331 SDYVKNQVVHDL
+331 TDYVKNQVVEDL

-390 DVSRYKAPILVDRN
+390 DLKRYKAPLLVDRN
-404 LDGAGNIID
+404 LDKAGNIVD
-413 KNGNMV
+413 KDGNLV
-419 YYKRSN
+419 YYKKEN
-425 LLTEDGF
+425 LLTDDGYLF
-432 LIIPKSE
+432 IPKGEFS
-439 YTINE
+439 INA
-444 NGDLNITSPR
+444 NGDLAITSSR
-454 IYAYKKSS
+454 ILAYKKST
-462 DIQDFYSI
+462 DIQDYYTI
-470 DDAKNLLTHRV
+470 DGSKNLLTHRV
-481 GGLAVPDTYY
+481 GGLAVPDAYY
-491 LRQAK
+491 LRQAR
-496 HNFIIKGEFFKTN
+496 HSLIIKAEFFEKN

-514 QDEAGNLLISPE
+514 VNETGNLFINPE
-526 YFYTNK
+526 YFYNNK
-532 SGLVQPQSATVVM
+532 TGLVQPQSATVIM
-545 DYRTGHIVAMIGGRD
+545 DYKTGHIVAMIGGRD

-580 IKPLAV
+580 MKPLAV
-586 YLPALDNGYTAA
+586 YLPALDNGFTAA
-598 TPILDLP
+598 SPILDIP

-647 GIKTS
+647 GIPTS
-652 LKYLKLLGIINEDD
+652 IKYLKKLGIINEEN
-666 PSRDNF
+666 PSKDNF
-672 IEASEN
+672 VQSSEN

-728 DGNVVLEKE
+728 DGNIVLEKE
-737 PKQRRVVSP
+737 AKQRRVVSP

-764 GGNAVLKGQAS
+764 GKNAIIKGQAS

-824 HIMTKIHEG
+824 HIMTKIHQD
-833 KESKPQFTEPEGIVK
+833 KESKPQFAEPDGIVK
-848 AYVCTKSGKKPNGF
+848 AYVCTKSGKKPNQF
-862 CSSDPRGVVRQE
+862 CSSDPRGVVREE
-874 IFAKGTEPKDVCD
+874 IFAKGTEPTETCK
-887 VHVSLEVNSENNKL
+887 VHVALEVNSSNNKL
-901 ATEFTPENLRI
+901 ATEFTPEELKI

-918 LNPAYRPENNN
+918 LNPAYKPSEHN
-929 GIIPKDFS
+929 GILPKDYS
-937 YYPPTASDTQEDLD
+937 YYPPVQSDTQEDLN
-951 NYNKDHGID
+951 NYNQEHGID
-960 LNNPDGTVDWS
+960 LNEEGTNWNDV
-971 DIITDITNRNNNNNS
+971 ITDLINPEKKDDKKEEKKND
-986 DNNNKHHNNNNDTGS
+986 DN
-1001 EDDGDVKILP
+1001 EVKILP

>member
-1 MSKLT
+1 
-6 ICGIIQVYICIRS
+6 
-19 DYMSN
+19 MSN
-24 YKRRRKPRFT
+24 NKYRRKPRFT
-34 LKKLLVISLMTVL
+34 LKKLLVITLMTVL

-52 FAGTVGLAFV
+52 FAGSVGLAFV
-62 NILSTAPEIDPY
+62 NILTTAPEIDPY
-74 SINSGFEETSLIYDK
+74 SINSGFEETSLIFDK
-89 DNNLIEKIETAEYR
+89 DKNLLEKVETAEYR

-108 SKIPQYLKDAF
+108 NKVPQYLKDAF
-119 ISIEDERFYEHPGID
+119 ISIEDERFYEHPGVD

-250 RVTPLK
+250 RVSPLK
-256 YDENTMQKIGET
+256 FDEATMRKIGET

-276 LVFNNKSVK
+276 LVFNTKSVQ
-285 RQRTILK
+285 RQKVILK
-292 KMLELGKIT
+292 KMRELGKIN
-301 KDQYD
+301 QAEYD
-306 EAINFDVASSLKP
+306 EAINFDVVASLKP
-319 SEKKEAEITSYA
+319 SAKKETEITSYA
-331 SDYVKNQVVHDL
+331 TDYVKNQVVEDL

-390 DVSRYKAPILVDRN
+390 DLKRYKAPLLVDRN
-404 LDGAGNIID
+404 LDKAGNIVD
-413 KNGNMV
+413 KDGNLV
-419 YYKRSN
+419 YYKKEN
-425 LLTEDGF
+425 LLTDDGYLF
-432 LIIPKSE
+432 IPKGEFS
-439 YTINE
+439 INA
-444 NGDLNITSPR
+444 NGDLAITSSR
-454 IYAYKKSS
+454 ILAYKKST
-462 DIQDFYSI
+462 DIQDYYTI
-470 DDAKNLLTHRV
+470 DGSKNLLTHRV
-481 GGLAVPDTYY
+481 GGLAVPDAYY
-491 LRQAK
+491 LRQAR
-496 HNFIIKGEFFKTN
+496 HSLIIKAEFFEKN

-514 QDEAGNLLISPE
+514 VNETGNLFINPE
-526 YFYTNK
+526 YFYNNK
-532 SGLVQPQSATVVM
+532 TGLVQPQSATVIM
-545 DYRTGHIVAMIGGRD
+545 DYKTGHIVAMIGGRD

-573 ARQTGSS
+573 ARQPGSS
-580 IKPLAV
+580 MKPLAV
-586 YLPALDNGYTAA
+586 YLPALDNGFTAA
-598 TPILDLP
+598 SPILDIP

-647 GIKTS
+647 GIPTS
-652 LKYLKLLGIINEDD
+652 IKYLKKLGIINEEN
-666 PSRDNF
+666 PSKDNF
-672 IEASEN
+672 VQASEN

-728 DGNVVLEKE
+728 DGNIVLEKE
-737 PKQRRVVSP
+737 AKQRRVVSP

-764 GGNAVLKGQAS
+764 GKNAIIKGQAS

-797 AAATW
+797 TAATW

-824 HIMTKIHEG
+824 HIMTKIHQD
-833 KESKPQFTEPEGIVK
+833 KESKPQFAQPDGIVK
-848 AYVCTKSGKKPNGF
+848 AYVCTKSGKKPNQF
-862 CSSDPRGVVRQE
+862 CSSDPRGVVREE
-874 IFAKGTEPKDVCD
+874 IFAKGTEPTETCN
-887 VHVSLEVNSENNKL
+887 VHVALEVNSSNNKL
-901 ATEFTPENLRI
+901 ATEFTPEELKI

-918 LNPAYRPENNN
+918 LNPAYNPAEHN
-929 GIIPKDFS
+929 GILPKDYS
-937 YYPPTASDTQEDLD
+937 YYPPVQSDTQEDLN
-951 NYNKDHGID
+951 NYNQEHGID
-960 LNNPDGTVDWS
+960 LNEEGTNWNDV
-971 DIITDITNRNNNNNS
+971 ITDLINPEKKDDKKEEKKND
-986 DNNNKHHNNNNDTGS
+986 DN
-1001 EDDGDVKILP
+1001 EVKILP

>member
-1 MSKLT
+1 
-6 ICGIIQVYICIRS
+6 
-19 DYMSN
+19 MSN
-24 YKRRRKPRFT
+24 NKYRRKPRFT
-34 LKKLLVISLMTVL
+34 LKKLLVITLMTVL

-52 FAGTVGLAFV
+52 FAGSVGLAFV
-62 NILSTAPEIDPY
+62 NILTTAPEIDPY
-74 SINSGFEETSLIYDK
+74 SINSGFEETSLIFDK
-89 DNNLIEKIETAEYR
+89 DKNLLEKVETAEYR

-108 SKIPQYLKDAF
+108 NKVPQYLKDAF
-119 ISIEDERFYEHPGID
+119 ISIEDERFYEHPGVD

-250 RVTPLK
+250 RVSPLK
-256 YDENTMQKIGET
+256 FDEATMRKIGET

-276 LVFNNKSVK
+276 LVFNTKSVQ
-285 RQRTILK
+285 RQKVILK
-292 KMLELGKIT
+292 KMRELGKIN
-301 KDQYD
+301 QAEYD
-306 EAINFDVASSLKP
+306 EAINFDVVASLKP
-319 SEKKEAEITSYA
+319 SAKKETEITSYA
-331 SDYVKNQVVHDL
+331 TDYVKNQVVEDL

-390 DVSRYKAPILVDRN
+390 DVKRYKAPLLVDRN
-404 LDGAGNIID
+404 LDKAGNIVD
-413 KNGNMV
+413 KDGNLV
-419 YYKRSN
+419 YYKKEN
-425 LLTEDGF
+425 LLTDDGYLF
-432 LIIPKSE
+432 IPKGEFS
-439 YTINE
+439 INA
-444 NGDLNITSPR
+444 NGDLAITSSR
-454 IYAYKKSS
+454 ILAYKKST
-462 DIQDFYSI
+462 DIQDYYTI
-470 DDAKNLLTHRV
+470 DGSKNLLTHRV
-481 GGLAVPDTYY
+481 GGLAVPDAYY
-491 LRQAK
+491 LRQAR
-496 HNFIIKGEFFKTN
+496 HSLIIKAEFFEKN

-514 QDEAGNLLISPE
+514 VNETGNLFINPE
-526 YFYTNK
+526 YFYNNK
-532 SGLVQPQSATVVM
+532 TGLVQPQSATVIM
-545 DYRTGHIVAMIGGRD
+545 DYKTGHIVAMIGGRD

-573 ARQTGSS
+573 ARQPGSS
-580 IKPLAV
+580 MKPLAV
-586 YLPALDNGYTAA
+586 YLPALDNGFTAA
-598 TPILDLP
+598 SPILDIP

-647 GIKTS
+647 GIPTS
-652 LKYLKLLGIINEDD
+652 IKYLKKLGIINEEN
-666 PSRDNF
+666 PSKDNF
-672 IEASEN
+672 VQASEN

-728 DGNVVLEKE
+728 DGNIVLEKE
-737 PKQRRVVSP
+737 AKQRRVVSP

-764 GGNAVLKGQAS
+764 GKNAIIKGQAS

-797 AAATW
+797 TAATW

-824 HIMTKIHEG
+824 HIMTKIHQD
-833 KESKPQFTEPEGIVK
+833 KESKPQFAQPDGIVK
-848 AYVCTKSGKKPNGF
+848 AYVCTKSGKKPNQF
-862 CSSDPRGVVRQE
+862 CSSDPRGVVREE
-874 IFAKGTEPKDVCD
+874 IFAKGTEPTETCK
-887 VHVSLEVNSENNKL
+887 VHVALEVNSSNNKL
-901 ATEFTPENLRI
+901 ATEFTPEELKI

-918 LNPAYRPENNN
+918 LNPAYKPSEHN
-929 GIIPKDFS
+929 GILPKDYS
-937 YYPPTASDTQEDLD
+937 YYPPVQSDTQEDLN
-951 NYNKDHGID
+951 NYNQEHGID
-960 LNNPDGTVDWS
+960 LNEEGTNWNDV
-971 DIITDITNRNNNNNS
+971 ITDLINPEKKDDKKEEKKND
-986 DNNNKHHNNNNDTGS
+986 DN
-1001 EDDGDVKILP
+1001 EVKILP

>member
-1 MSKLT
+1 
-6 ICGIIQVYICIRS
+6 
-19 DYMSN
+19 MSN
-24 YKRRRKPRFT
+24 NKYRRKPRFT
-34 LKKLLVISLMTVL
+34 LKKLLVITLMTVL

-52 FAGTVGLAFV
+52 FAGSVGLAFV
-62 NILSTAPEIDPY
+62 NILTTAPEIDPY
-74 SINSGFEETSLIYDK
+74 SINSGFEETSLIFDK
-89 DNNLIEKIETAEYR
+89 DKNLLEKVETAEYR

-108 SKIPQYLKDAF
+108 NKVPQYLKDAF

-250 RVTPLK
+250 RVSPLK
-256 YDENTMQKIGET
+256 FDEATMRKIGET

-276 LVFNNKSVK
+276 LVFNTKSVQ
-285 RQRTILK
+285 RQKVILK
-292 KMLELGKIT
+292 KMLELGKIN
-301 KDQYD
+301 QAEYD
-306 EAINFDVASSLKP
+306 EAINFDVVASLKP
-319 SEKKEAEITSYA
+319 SAKKESEITSYA
-331 SDYVKNQVVHDL
+331 TDYVKNQVVEDL

-374 KDLDEV
+374 KNLDEV

-390 DVSRYKAPILVDRN
+390 DLKRYKAPLLVDRN
-404 LDGAGNIID
+404 LDKGGNIVD
-413 KNGNMV
+413 KDGNLV
-419 YYKRSN
+419 YYKKEN
-425 LLTEDGF
+425 LLTDDGYLF
-432 LIIPKSE
+432 IPKGEFS
-439 YTINE
+439 INA
-444 NGDLNITSPR
+444 NGDLAITSSR
-454 IYAYKKSS
+454 ILAYKKST
-462 DIQDFYSI
+462 DIQDYYTI
-470 DDAKNLLTHRV
+470 DGSKNLLTHRV
-481 GGLAVPDTYY
+481 GGLAVPDAYY
-491 LRQAK
+491 LRQAR
-496 HNFIIKGEFFKTN
+496 HSLIIKAEFFEKN

-514 QDEAGNLLISPE
+514 VNETGNLFINPE
-526 YFYTNK
+526 YFYNNK
-532 SGLVQPQSATVVM
+532 TGLVQPQSATVIM
-545 DYRTGHIVAMIGGRD
+545 DYKTGHIVAMIGGRD

-573 ARQTGSS
+573 ARQPGSS
-580 IKPLAV
+580 MKPLAV
-586 YLPALDNGYTAA
+586 YLPALDNGFTAA
-598 TPILDLP
+598 SPILDIP

-647 GIKTS
+647 GIPTS
-652 LKYLKLLGIINEDD
+652 IKYLKKLGIINEEN
-666 PSRDNF
+666 PSKDNF
-672 IEASEN
+672 VQSSEN

-728 DGNVVLEKE
+728 DGNIVLEKE
-737 PKQRRVVSP
+737 AKQRRVVSP

-764 GGNAVLKGQAS
+764 GKNAIIKGQAS

-797 AAATW
+797 TAATW

-824 HIMTKIHEG
+824 HIMTKIHQD
-833 KESKPQFTEPEGIVK
+833 KESKPQFAQPDGIVK
-848 AYVCTKSGKKPNGF
+848 AYVCTKSGKKPNQF
-862 CSSDPRGVVRQE
+862 CSSDPRGVVREE
-874 IFAKGTEPKDVCD
+874 IFAKGTEPTETCN
-887 VHVSLEVNSENNKL
+887 VHVALEVNSSNNKL
-901 ATEFTPENLRI
+901 ATEFTPEELKI

-918 LNPAYRPENNN
+918 LNPAYKPSEHN
-929 GIIPKDFS
+929 GILPKDYS
-937 YYPPTASDTQEDLD
+937 YYPPVQSDTQEDLN
-951 NYNKDHGID
+951 NYNQEHGID
-960 LNNPDGTVDWS
+960 LNEEGTNWNDV
-971 DIITDITNRNNNNNS
+971 ITDLINPEKKDDKKEEKKND
-986 DNNNKHHNNNNDTGS
+986 DN
-1001 EDDGDVKILP
+1001 EVKILP

>member
-1 MSKLT
+1 MWYNTSILN
-6 ICGIIQVYICIRS
+6 IRS
-19 DYMSN
+19 DNMSN
-24 YKRRRKPRFT
+24 NKYRRKPRFT
-34 LKKLLVISLMTVL
+34 LKKLLVITLMTVL

-52 FAGTVGLAFV
+52 FAGSVGLAFV
-62 NILSTAPEIDPY
+62 NILTTAPEIDPY
-74 SINSGFEETSLIYDK
+74 SINSGFEETSLIFDK
-89 DNNLIEKIETAEYR
+89 DKNLLEKVETAEYR

-108 SKIPQYLKDAF
+108 NKVPQYLKDAF
-119 ISIEDERFYEHPGID
+119 ISIEDERFYEHPGVD

-250 RVTPLK
+250 RVSPLK
-256 YDENTMQKIGET
+256 FDEATMRKIGET

-276 LVFNNKSVK
+276 LVFNTKSVQ
-285 RQRTILK
+285 RQKVILK
-292 KMLELGKIT
+292 KMLELGKIN
-301 KDQYD
+301 KAEYD
-306 EAINFDVASSLKP
+306 EAINFDVVASLKP
-319 SEKKEAEITSYA
+319 SAKKETEITSYA
-331 SDYVKNQVVHDL
+331 TDYVKNQVVEDL

-390 DVSRYKAPILVDRN
+390 DLKRYKAPLLVDRN
-404 LDGAGNIID
+404 LDKAGNIVD
-413 KNGNMV
+413 KDGNLV
-419 YYKRSN
+419 YYKKEN
-425 LLTEDGF
+425 LLTDDGYLF
-432 LIIPKSE
+432 IPKGEFS
-439 YTINE
+439 INA
-444 NGDLNITSPR
+444 NGDLAITSSR
-454 IYAYKKSS
+454 ILAYKKST
-462 DIQDFYSI
+462 DIQDYYTI
-470 DDAKNLLTHRV
+470 DGSKNLLTHRV
-481 GGLAVPDTYY
+481 GGLAVPDAYY
-491 LRQAK
+491 LRQAR
-496 HNFIIKGEFFKTN
+496 HSLIIKAEFFEKN

-514 QDEAGNLLISPE
+514 VNETGNLFINPE
-526 YFYTNK
+526 YFYNNK
-532 SGLVQPQSATVVM
+532 TGLVQPQSATVIM
-545 DYRTGHIVAMIGGRD
+545 DYKTGHIVAMIGGRD

-573 ARQTGSS
+573 ARQPGSS
-580 IKPLAV
+580 MKPLAV
-586 YLPALDNGYTAA
+586 YLPALDNGFTAA
-598 TPILDLP
+598 SPILDIP

-647 GIKTS
+647 GIPTS
-652 LKYLKLLGIINEDD
+652 IKYLKKLGIINEDN
-666 PSRDNF
+666 PSKDNF
-672 IEASEN
+672 VQSSEN

-728 DGNVVLEKE
+728 DGNIVLEKE
-737 PKQRRVVSP
+737 AKQRRVVSP

-764 GGNAVLKGQAS
+764 GKNAIIKGQAS

-797 AAATW
+797 TAATW

-824 HIMTKIHEG
+824 HIMTKIHQD
-833 KESKPQFTEPEGIVK
+833 KESKPQFAQPDGIVK
-848 AYVCTKSGKKPNGF
+848 AYVCTKSGKKPNQF
-862 CSSDPRGVVRQE
+862 CSSDPRGVVREE
-874 IFAKGTEPKDVCD
+874 IFAKGTEPTETCN
-887 VHVSLEVNSENNKL
+887 VHVALEVNSSNNKL
-901 ATEFTPENLRI
+901 ATEFTPEELKI

-918 LNPAYRPENNN
+918 LNPAYKPSEHN
-929 GIIPKDFS
+929 GILPKDYS
-937 YYPPTASDTQEDLD
+937 YYPPVQSDTQEDLN
-951 NYNKDHGID
+951 NYNQEHGID
-960 LNNPDGTVDWS
+960 LNEEGTNWNDV
-971 DIITDITNRNNNNNS
+971 ITDLINPEKKDDKKEEKKND
-986 DNNNKHHNNNNDTGS
+986 DN
-1001 EDDGDVKILP
+1001 EVKILP

>member
-1 MSKLT
+1 
-6 ICGIIQVYICIRS
+6 
-19 DYMSN
+19 MSN
-24 YKRRRKPRFT
+24 NKYRRKPRFT
-34 LKKLLVISLMTVL
+34 LKKLLVITLMTVL

-52 FAGTVGLAFV
+52 FAGSVGLAFV
-62 NILSTAPEIDPY
+62 NILTTAPEIDPY
-74 SINSGFEETSLIYDK
+74 SINSGFEETSLIFDK
-89 DNNLIEKIETAEYR
+89 DKNLLEKVETAEYR

-108 SKIPQYLKDAF
+108 NKVPQFLKDAF
-119 ISIEDERFYEHPGID
+119 ISIEDERFYEHPGVD

-250 RVTPLK
+250 RVSPLK
-256 YDENTMQKIGET
+256 FDEATMRKIGET

-276 LVFNNKSVK
+276 LVFNTKSVQ
-285 RQRTILK
+285 RQKVILK
-292 KMLELGKIT
+292 KMRELGKIN
-301 KDQYD
+301 QAEYD
-306 EAINFDVASSLKP
+306 EAINFDVVASLKP
-319 SEKKEAEITSYA
+319 SAKKETEITSYA
-331 SDYVKNQVVHDL
+331 TDYVKNQVVEDL

-390 DVSRYKAPILVDRN
+390 DVKRYKAPLLVDRN
-404 LDGAGNIID
+404 LDKAGNIVD
-413 KNGNMV
+413 KDGNLV
-419 YYKRSN
+419 YYKKEN
-425 LLTEDGF
+425 LLTDDGYLF
-432 LIIPKSE
+432 IPKGEFS
-439 YTINE
+439 INA
-444 NGDLNITSPR
+444 NGDLAITSSR
-454 IYAYKKSS
+454 ILAYKKST
-462 DIQDFYSI
+462 DIQDYYTI
-470 DDAKNLLTHRV
+470 DGSKNLLTHRV
-481 GGLAVPDTYY
+481 GGLAVPDAYY
-491 LRQAK
+491 LRQAR
-496 HNFIIKGEFFKTN
+496 HSLIIKAEFFEKN

-514 QDEAGNLLISPE
+514 VNETGNLFINPE
-526 YFYTNK
+526 YFYNNK
-532 SGLVQPQSATVVM
+532 TGLVQPQSATVIM
-545 DYRTGHIVAMIGGRD
+545 DYKTGHIVAMIGGRD

-573 ARQTGSS
+573 ARQPGSS
-580 IKPLAV
+580 MKPLAV
-586 YLPALDNGYTAA
+586 YLPALDNGFTAA
-598 TPILDLP
+598 SPILDIP

-647 GIKTS
+647 GIPTS
-652 LKYLKLLGIINEDD
+652 IKYLKKLGIINEEN
-666 PSRDNF
+666 PSKDNF
-672 IEASEN
+672 VQASEN

-728 DGNVVLEKE
+728 DGNIVLEKE
-737 PKQRRVVSP
+737 AKQRRVVSP

-764 GGNAVLKGQAS
+764 GKNAIIKGQAS

-824 HIMTKIHEG
+824 HIMTKIHQD
-833 KESKPQFTEPEGIVK
+833 KESKPKFAQPDGIVK
-848 AYVCTKSGKKPNGF
+848 AYVCTKSGKKPNQF
-862 CSSDPRGVVRQE
+862 CSSDPRGVVREE
-874 IFAKGTEPKDVCD
+874 IFAKGTEPTETCN
-887 VHVSLEVNSENNKL
+887 VHVALEVNSSNNKL
-901 ATEFTPENLRI
+901 ATEFTPEELKI

-918 LNPAYRPENNN
+918 LNPAYKPSEHN
-929 GIIPKDFS
+929 GILPKDYS
-937 YYPPTASDTQEDLD
+937 YYPPVQSDTQEDLN
-951 NYNKDHGID
+951 NYNQEHGID
-960 LNNPDGTVDWS
+960 LNEEGTNWNDV
-971 DIITDITNRNNNNNS
+971 ITDLINPEKKDDKKEEKKND
-986 DNNNKHHNNNNDTGS
+986 DN
-1001 EDDGDVKILP
+1001 EVKILP

>member
-1 MSKLT
+1 
-6 ICGIIQVYICIRS
+6 
-19 DYMSN
+19 MSN
-24 YKRRRKPRFT
+24 NKYRRKPRFT
-34 LKKLLVISLMTVL
+34 LKKLLVITLMTVL

-52 FAGTVGLAFV
+52 FAGSVGLAFV
-62 NILSTAPEIDPY
+62 NILTSAPEIDPY
-74 SINSGFEETSLIYDK
+74 SINSGFEETSLIFDK
-89 DNNLIEKIETAEYR
+89 DKNLLEKVETAEYR

-108 SKIPQYLKDAF
+108 NKVPQYLKDAF
-119 ISIEDERFYEHPGID
+119 ISIEDERFYEHPGVD

-250 RVTPLK
+250 RVSPLK
-256 YDENTMQKIGET
+256 FDEATMRKIGET

-276 LVFNNKSVK
+276 LVFNTKSVQ
-285 RQRTILK
+285 RQKVILK
-292 KMLELGKIT
+292 KMLELGKINQT
-301 KDQYD
+301 EYN
-306 EAINFDVASSLKP
+306 EAINFDVVASLKP
-319 SEKKEAEITSYA
+319 SAKKETEITSYA
-331 SDYVKNQVVHDL
+331 TDYVKNQVVEDL

-390 DVSRYKAPILVDRN
+390 DVKRYKAPLLVDRN
-404 LDGAGNIID
+404 LDKAGNIVD
-413 KNGNMV
+413 KDGNLV
-419 YYKRSN
+419 YYKKEN
-425 LLTEDGF
+425 LLTDDGYLF
-432 LIIPKSE
+432 IPKGEFS
-439 YTINE
+439 INA
-444 NGDLNITSPR
+444 NGDLAITSSR
-454 IYAYKKSS
+454 ILAYKKST
-462 DIQDFYSI
+462 DIQDYYTI
-470 DDAKNLLTHRV
+470 DGSKNLLTHRV
-481 GGLAVPDTYY
+481 GGLAVPDAYY
-491 LRQAK
+491 LRQAR
-496 HNFIIKGEFFKTN
+496 HSLIIKAEFFEKN

-514 QDEAGNLLISPE
+514 VNETGNLFISPE
-526 YFYTNK
+526 YFYNNK
-532 SGLVQPQSATVVM
+532 TGLVQPQSATVIM
-545 DYRTGHIVAMIGGRD
+545 DYKTGHIVAMIGGRD

-573 ARQTGSS
+573 ARQPGSS
-580 IKPLAV
+580 MKPLAV
-586 YLPALDNGYTAA
+586 YLPALDNGFTAA
-598 TPILDLP
+598 SPILDIP

-647 GIKTS
+647 GIPTS
-652 LKYLKLLGIINEDD
+652 IKYLKKLGIINEEN
-666 PSRDNF
+666 PSKDNF
-672 IEASEN
+672 VQASEN

-728 DGNVVLEKE
+728 DGNIVLEKE
-737 PKQRRVVSP
+737 AKQRRVVSP

-764 GGNAVLKGQAS
+764 GKNAIIKGQAS

-797 AAATW
+797 TAATW

-824 HIMTKIHEG
+824 HIMTKIHQD
-833 KESKPQFTEPEGIVK
+833 KESKPQFAQPDGIVK
-848 AYVCTKSGKKPNGF
+848 AYVCTKSGKKPNQF
-862 CSSDPRGVVRQE
+862 CSSDPRGVVREE
-874 IFAKGTEPKDVCD
+874 IFAKGTEPTETCN
-887 VHVSLEVNSENNKL
+887 VHVALEVNSSNNKL
-901 ATEFTPENLRI
+901 ATEFTPEELKI

-918 LNPAYRPENNN
+918 LNPAYNPAEHN
-929 GIIPKDFS
+929 GILPKDYS
-937 YYPPTASDTQEDLD
+937 YYPPVQSDTQEDLN
-951 NYNKDHGID
+951 NYNQEHGID
-960 LNNPDGTVDWS
+960 LNEEVTNWNDV
-971 DIITDITNRNNNNNS
+971 ITDLINPEKKDDKKEEKKND
-986 DNNNKHHNNNNDTGS
+986 DN
-1001 EDDGDVKILP
+1001 EVKILP

>member
-1 MSKLT
+1 
-6 ICGIIQVYICIRS
+6 
-19 DYMSN
+19 MSN
-24 YKRRRKPRFT
+24 NKYRRKPRFT
-34 LKKLLVISLMTVL
+34 LKKLLVITLMTVL

-52 FAGTVGLAFV
+52 FAGSVGLAFV
-62 NILSTAPEIDPY
+62 NILTSAPEIDPY
-74 SINSGFEETSLIYDK
+74 SINSGFEETSLIFDK
-89 DNNLIEKIETAEYR
+89 DKNLLEKVETAEYR

-108 SKIPQYLKDAF
+108 NKVPQFLKDAF
-119 ISIEDERFYEHPGID
+119 ISIEDERFYEHPGVD

-250 RVTPLK
+250 RVSPLK
-256 YDENTMQKIGET
+256 FDEATMRKIGET

-276 LVFNNKSVK
+276 LVFNTKSVQ
-285 RQRTILK
+285 RQKVILK
-292 KMLELGKIT
+292 KMRELGKIN
-301 KDQYD
+301 QAEYD
-306 EAINFDVASSLKP
+306 EAINFDVVASLKP
-319 SEKKEAEITSYA
+319 SAKKETEITSYA
-331 SDYVKNQVVHDL
+331 TDYVKNQVVEDL

-390 DVSRYKAPILVDRN
+390 DIKRYKAPLLVDRN
-404 LDGAGNIID
+404 LDKAGNIVD
-413 KNGNMV
+413 KDGNLV
-419 YYKRSN
+419 YYKKEN
-425 LLTEDGF
+425 LLTDDGYLF
-432 LIIPKSE
+432 IPKGEFS
-439 YTINE
+439 INA
-444 NGDLNITSPR
+444 NGDLAITSSR
-454 IYAYKKSS
+454 ILAYKKST
-462 DIQDFYSI
+462 DIQDYYTI
-470 DDAKNLLTHRV
+470 DGSKNLLTHRV
-481 GGLAVPDTYY
+481 GGLAVPDAYY
-491 LRQAK
+491 LRQAR
-496 HNFIIKGEFFKTN
+496 HSLIIKAEFFEKN

-514 QDEAGNLLISPE
+514 VNETGNLFISPE
-526 YFYTNK
+526 YFYNNK
-532 SGLVQPQSATVVM
+532 TGLVQPQSATVIM
-545 DYRTGHIVAMIGGRD
+545 DYKTGHIVAMIGGRD

-573 ARQTGSS
+573 ARQPGSS
-580 IKPLAV
+580 MKPLAV
-586 YLPALDNGYTAA
+586 YLPALDNGFTAA
-598 TPILDLP
+598 SPILDIP

-647 GIKTS
+647 GIPTS
-652 LKYLKLLGIINEDD
+652 IKYLKKLGIINEEN
-666 PSRDNF
+666 PSNDNF
-672 IEASEN
+672 VQSSEN

-728 DGNVVLEKE
+728 DGNIVLEKE
-737 PKQRRVVSP
+737 AKQRRVVSP

-764 GGNAVLKGQAS
+764 GKNAIIKGQAS

-797 AAATW
+797 TAATW

-824 HIMTKIHEG
+824 HIMTKIHQD
-833 KESKPQFTEPEGIVK
+833 KESKPQFAQPDGIVK
-848 AYVCTKSGKKPNGF
+848 AYVCTKSGKKPNQF
-862 CSSDPRGVVRQE
+862 CSSDPRGVVREE
-874 IFAKGTEPKDVCD
+874 IFAKGTEPTETCN
-887 VHVSLEVNSENNKL
+887 VHVALEVNSSNNKL
-901 ATEFTPENLRI
+901 ATEFTPEELKI

-918 LNPAYRPENNN
+918 LNPAYKPSEHN
-929 GIIPKDFS
+929 GILPKDYS
-937 YYPPTASDTQEDLD
+937 YYPPVQSDTQEDLN
-951 NYNKDHGID
+951 NYNQEHGID
-960 LNNPDGTVDWS
+960 LNEEGTNWNDV
-971 DIITDITNRNNNNNS
+971 ITDIINTEKKDDKKEEKKND
-986 DNNNKHHNNNNDTGS
+986 DN
-1001 EDDGDVKILP
+1001 EVKILP

>member
-1 MSKLT
+1 
-6 ICGIIQVYICIRS
+6 
-19 DYMSN
+19 MSN
-24 YKRRRKPRFT
+24 NKYRRKPRFT
-34 LKKLLVISLMTVL
+34 LKKLLVITLMTVL

-52 FAGTVGLAFV
+52 FAGSVGLAFV
-62 NILSTAPEIDPY
+62 NILTTAPEIDPY
-74 SINSGFEETSLIYDK
+74 SINSGFEETSLIFDK
-89 DNNLIEKIETAEYR
+89 DKNLLEKVETAEYR

-108 SKIPQYLKDAF
+108 NKVPQFLKDAF
-119 ISIEDERFYEHPGID
+119 ISIEDERFYEHPGVD

-250 RVTPLK
+250 RVSPLK
-256 YDENTMQKIGET
+256 FDEATMRKIGET

-276 LVFNNKSVK
+276 LVFNTKSVQ
-285 RQRTILK
+285 RQKVILK
-292 KMLELGKIT
+292 KMRELGKIN
-301 KDQYD
+301 QAEYD
-306 EAINFDVASSLKP
+306 EAINFDVVASLKP
-319 SEKKEAEITSYA
+319 SAKKETEITSYA
-331 SDYVKNQVVHDL
+331 TDYVKNQVVEDL

-390 DVSRYKAPILVDRN
+390 DVKRYKAPLLVDRN
-404 LDGAGNIID
+404 LDKAGNIVD
-413 KNGNMV
+413 KDGNLV
-419 YYKRSN
+419 YYKKEN
-425 LLTEDGF
+425 LLTDDGYLF
-432 LIIPKSE
+432 IPKGEFS
-439 YTINE
+439 INA
-444 NGDLNITSPR
+444 NGDLAITSSR
-454 IYAYKKSS
+454 ILAYKKST
-462 DIQDFYSI
+462 DIQDYYTI
-470 DDAKNLLTHRV
+470 DGSKNLLTHRV
-481 GGLAVPDTYY
+481 GGLAVPDAYY
-491 LRQAK
+491 LRQAR
-496 HNFIIKGEFFKTN
+496 HSLIIKAEFFEKN

-514 QDEAGNLLISPE
+514 VNETGNLFINPE
-526 YFYTNK
+526 YFYNNK
-532 SGLVQPQSATVVM
+532 TGLVQPQSATVIM
-545 DYRTGHIVAMIGGRD
+545 DYKTGHIVAMIGGRD

-573 ARQTGSS
+573 ARQPGSS
-580 IKPLAV
+580 MKPLAV
-586 YLPALDNGYTAA
+586 YLPALDNGFTAA
-598 TPILDLP
+598 SPILDIP

-647 GIKTS
+647 GIPTS
-652 LKYLKLLGIINEDD
+652 IKYLKKLGIINEEN
-666 PSRDNF
+666 PSKDNF
-672 IEASEN
+672 VQASEN

-728 DGNVVLEKE
+728 DGNIVLEKE
-737 PKQRRVVSP
+737 AKQRRVVSP

-764 GGNAVLKGQAS
+764 GKNAIIKGQAS

-797 AAATW
+797 TAATW

-824 HIMTKIHEG
+824 HIMTKIHQD
-833 KESKPQFTEPEGIVK
+833 KESKPQFAQPDGIVK
-848 AYVCTKSGKKPNGF
+848 AYVCTKSGKKPNQF
-862 CSSDPRGVVRQE
+862 CSSDPRGVVREE
-874 IFAKGTEPKDVCD
+874 IFAKGTEPTETCK
-887 VHVSLEVNSENNKL
+887 VHVALEVNSSNNKL
-901 ATEFTPENLRI
+901 ATEFTPEELKI

-918 LNPAYRPENNN
+918 LNPAYKPSEHN
-929 GIIPKDFS
+929 GILPKDYS
-937 YYPPTASDTQEDLD
+937 YYPPVQSDTQEDLN
-951 NYNKDHGID
+951 NYNQEHGID
-960 LNNPDGTVDWS
+960 LNEEGTNWNDV
-971 DIITDITNRNNNNNS
+971 ITDLINPEKKDDKKEEKKND
-986 DNNNKHHNNNNDTGS
+986 DN
-1001 EDDGDVKILP
+1001 DVKILP

>member
-1 MSKLT
+1 
-6 ICGIIQVYICIRS
+6 
-19 DYMSN
+19 MSN
-24 YKRRRKPRFT
+24 NKYRRKPRFT
-34 LKKLLVISLMTVL
+34 LKKLLVITLMTVL

-52 FAGTVGLAFV
+52 FAGSVGLAFV
-62 NILSTAPEIDPY
+62 NILTTAPEIDPY
-74 SINSGFEETSLIYDK
+74 SINSGFEETSLIFDK
-89 DNNLIEKIETAEYR
+89 DKNLLEKVETAEYR

-108 SKIPQYLKDAF
+108 NKVPQYLKDAF
-119 ISIEDERFYEHPGID
+119 ISIEDERFYEHPGVD

-250 RVTPLK
+250 RVSPLK
-256 YDENTMQKIGET
+256 FDEATMRKIGET

-276 LVFNNKSVK
+276 LVFNTKSVQ
-285 RQRTILK
+285 RQKVILK
-292 KMLELGKIT
+292 KMLELGKIN
-301 KDQYD
+301 KAEYD
-306 EAINFDVASSLKP
+306 EAINFDVVASLKP
-319 SEKKEAEITSYA
+319 SAKKEAEITSYA
-331 SDYVKNQVVHDL
+331 TDYVKNQVVEDL

-374 KDLDEV
+374 KNLDEV

-390 DVSRYKAPILVDRN
+390 DLKRYKAPLLVDRN
-404 LDGAGNIID
+404 LDKGGNIVD
-413 KNGNMV
+413 KDGNLV
-419 YYKRSN
+419 YYKKEN
-425 LLTEDGF
+425 LLTDDGYLF
-432 LIIPKSE
+432 IPKGEFS
-439 YTINE
+439 INA
-444 NGDLNITSPR
+444 NGDLAITSSR
-454 IYAYKKSS
+454 ILAYKKST
-462 DIQDFYSI
+462 DIQDYYTI
-470 DDAKNLLTHRV
+470 DGSKNLLTHRV
-481 GGLAVPDTYY
+481 GGLAVPDAYY
-491 LRQAK
+491 LRQAR
-496 HNFIIKGEFFKTN
+496 HSLIIKAEFFEKN

-514 QDEAGNLLISPE
+514 VNETGNLFINPE
-526 YFYTNK
+526 YFYNNK
-532 SGLVQPQSATVVM
+532 TGLVQPQSATVIM
-545 DYRTGHIVAMIGGRD
+545 DYKTGHIVAMIGGRD

-573 ARQTGSS
+573 ARQPGSS
-580 IKPLAV
+580 MKPLAV
-586 YLPALDNGYTAA
+586 YLPALDNGFTAA
-598 TPILDLP
+598 SPILDIP

-647 GIKTS
+647 GIPTS
-652 LKYLKLLGIINEDD
+652 IKYLKKLGIINEEN
-666 PSRDNF
+666 PSKDNF
-672 IEASEN
+672 VQASEN

-728 DGNVVLEKE
+728 DGNIVLEKE
-737 PKQRRVVSP
+737 AKQRRVVSP

-764 GGNAVLKGQAS
+764 GKNAIIKGQAS

-797 AAATW
+797 TAATW

-824 HIMTKIHEG
+824 HIMTKIHQD
-833 KESKPQFTEPEGIVK
+833 KESKPQFAQPDGIVK
-848 AYVCTKSGKKPNGF
+848 AYVCTKSGKKPNQF
-862 CSSDPRGVVRQE
+862 CSSDPRGVVREE
-874 IFAKGTEPKDVCD
+874 IFAKGTEPTETCN
-887 VHVSLEVNSENNKL
+887 VHVALEVNSSNNKL
-901 ATEFTPENLRI
+901 ATEFTPEELKI

-918 LNPAYRPENNN
+918 LNPAYNPAEHN
-929 GIIPKDFS
+929 GILPKDYS
-937 YYPPTASDTQEDLD
+937 YYPPVQSDTQEDLN
-951 NYNKDHGID
+951 NYNQEHGID
-960 LNNPDGTVDWS
+960 LNEEGTNWNDV
-971 DIITDITNRNNNNNS
+971 ITDLINPEKKDDKKEEKKND
-986 DNNNKHHNNNNDTGS
+986 DN
-1001 EDDGDVKILP
+1001 EVKILP

>member
-1 MSKLT
+1 
-6 ICGIIQVYICIRS
+6 
-19 DYMSN
+19 MSN
-24 YKRRRKPRFT
+24 NKYRRKPRFT
-34 LKKLLVISLMTVL
+34 LKKLLVITLMTVL

-52 FAGTVGLAFV
+52 FAGSVGLAFV
-62 NILSTAPEIDPY
+62 NILTTAPEIDPY
-74 SINSGFEETSLIYDK
+74 SINSGFEETSLIFDK
-89 DNNLIEKIETAEYR
+89 DKNLLEKVETAEYR

-108 SKIPQYLKDAF
+108 NKVPQFLKDAF
-119 ISIEDERFYEHPGID
+119 ISIEDERFYEHPGVD

-250 RVTPLK
+250 RVSPLK
-256 YDENTMQKIGET
+256 FDEATMRKIGET

-276 LVFNNKSVK
+276 LVFNTKSVQ
-285 RQRTILK
+285 RQKVILK
-292 KMLELGKIT
+292 KMLELGKINQT
-301 KDQYD
+301 EYN
-306 EAINFDVASSLKP
+306 EAINFDVVASLKP
-319 SEKKEAEITSYA
+319 SAKKETEITSYA
-331 SDYVKNQVVHDL
+331 TDYVKNQVVEDL

-390 DVSRYKAPILVDRN
+390 DLKRYKAPLLVDRN
-404 LDGAGNIID
+404 LDKAGNIVD
-413 KNGNMV
+413 KDGNLV
-419 YYKRSN
+419 YYKKEN
-425 LLTEDGF
+425 LLTDDGYLF
-432 LIIPKSE
+432 IPKGEFS
-439 YTINE
+439 INA
-444 NGDLNITSPR
+444 NGDLAITSSR
-454 IYAYKKSS
+454 ILAYKKST
-462 DIQDFYSI
+462 DIQDYYTI
-470 DDAKNLLTHRV
+470 DGSKNLLTHRV
-481 GGLAVPDTYY
+481 GGLAVPDAYY
-491 LRQAK
+491 LRQAR
-496 HNFIIKGEFFKTN
+496 HSLIIKAEFFEKN

-514 QDEAGNLLISPE
+514 VNETGNLFINPE
-526 YFYTNK
+526 YFYNNK
-532 SGLVQPQSATVVM
+532 TGLVQPQSATVIM
-545 DYRTGHIVAMIGGRD
+545 DYKTGHIVAMIGGRD

-573 ARQTGSS
+573 ARQPGSS
-580 IKPLAV
+580 MKPLAV
-586 YLPALDNGYTAA
+586 YLPALDNGFTAA
-598 TPILDLP
+598 SPILDIP

-647 GIKTS
+647 GIPTS
-652 LKYLKLLGIINEDD
+652 IKYLKKLGIINEDN
-666 PSRDNF
+666 PSKDNF
-672 IEASEN
+672 VQASEN

-728 DGNVVLEKE
+728 DGNIVLEKE
-737 PKQRRVVSP
+737 AKQRRVVSP

-764 GGNAVLKGQAS
+764 GKNAIIKGQAS

-797 AAATW
+797 TAATW

-824 HIMTKIHEG
+824 HIMTKIHQD
-833 KESKPQFTEPEGIVK
+833 KESKPKFAQPDGIVK
-848 AYVCTKSGKKPNGF
+848 AYVCTKSGKKPNQF
-862 CSSDPRGVVRQE
+862 CSSDPRGVVREE
-874 IFAKGTEPKDVCD
+874 IFAKGTEPTETCN
-887 VHVSLEVNSENNKL
+887 VHVALEVNSSNNKL
-901 ATEFTPENLRI
+901 ATEFTPEELKI

-918 LNPAYRPENNN
+918 LNPAYKPSEHN
-929 GIIPKDFS
+929 GILPKDYS
-937 YYPPTASDTQEDLD
+937 YYPPVQSDTQEDLN
-951 NYNKDHGID
+951 NYNQEHGID
-960 LNNPDGTVDWS
+960 LNEEGTNWNDV
-971 DIITDITNRNNNNNS
+971 ITDLINPEKKDDKKEEKKND
-986 DNNNKHHNNNNDTGS
+986 DN
-1001 EDDGDVKILP
+1001 EVKILP

>member
-1 MSKLT
+1 
-6 ICGIIQVYICIRS
+6 
-19 DYMSN
+19 MSN
-24 YKRRRKPRFT
+24 NKYRRKPRFT
-34 LKKLLVISLMTVL
+34 LKKLLVITLMTVL

-52 FAGTVGLAFV
+52 FAGSVGLAFV
-62 NILSTAPEIDPY
+62 NILTTAPEIDPY
-74 SINSGFEETSLIYDK
+74 SINSGFEETSLIFDK
-89 DNNLIEKIETAEYR
+89 DKNLLEKVETAEYR

-108 SKIPQYLKDAF
+108 NKVPQFLKDAF
-119 ISIEDERFYEHPGID
+119 ISIEDERFYEHPGVD

-250 RVTPLK
+250 RVSPLK
-256 YDENTMQKIGET
+256 FDEATMRKIGET

-276 LVFNNKSVK
+276 LVFNTKSVQ
-285 RQRTILK
+285 RQKVILK
-292 KMLELGKIT
+292 KMRELGKIN
-301 KDQYD
+301 QAEYD
-306 EAINFDVASSLKP
+306 EAINFDVVASLKP
-319 SEKKEAEITSYA
+319 SAKKETEITSYA
-331 SDYVKNQVVHDL
+331 TDYVKNQVVEDL

-390 DVSRYKAPILVDRN
+390 DLKRYKAPLLVDRN
-404 LDGAGNIID
+404 LDKAGNIVD
-413 KNGNMV
+413 KDGNLV
-419 YYKRSN
+419 YYKKEN
-425 LLTEDGF
+425 LLTDDGYLF
-432 LIIPKSE
+432 IPKGEFS
-439 YTINE
+439 INA
-444 NGDLNITSPR
+444 NGDLAITSSR
-454 IYAYKKSS
+454 ILAYKKST
-462 DIQDFYSI
+462 DIQDYYTI
-470 DDAKNLLTHRV
+470 DGAKNLLTHRV
-481 GGLAVPDTYY
+481 GGLAVPDAYY
-491 LRQAK
+491 LRQAR
-496 HNFIIKGEFFKTN
+496 HSLIIKAEFFEKN

-514 QDEAGNLLISPE
+514 VNETGNLFINPE
-526 YFYTNK
+526 YFYNNK
-532 SGLVQPQSATVVM
+532 TGLVQPQSATVIM
-545 DYRTGHIVAMIGGRD
+545 DYKTGHIVAMIGGRD

-573 ARQTGSS
+573 ARQPGSS
-580 IKPLAV
+580 MKPLAV
-586 YLPALDNGYTAA
+586 YLPALDNGFTAA
-598 TPILDLP
+598 SPILDIP

-647 GIKTS
+647 GIPTS
-652 LKYLKLLGIINEDD
+652 IKYLKKLGIINEDN
-666 PSRDNF
+666 PSKDNF
-672 IEASEN
+672 VQSSEN

-728 DGNVVLEKE
+728 DGNIVLEKE
-737 PKQRRVVSP
+737 AKQRRVVSP

-764 GGNAVLKGQAS
+764 GKNAIIKGQAS

-824 HIMTKIHEG
+824 HIMTKIHQD
-833 KESKPQFTEPEGIVK
+833 KESKPQFAEPDGIVK
-848 AYVCTKSGKKPNGF
+848 AYVCTKSGKKPNQF
-862 CSSDPRGVVRQE
+862 CSSDPRGVVREE
-874 IFAKGTEPKDVCD
+874 IFAKGTEPTETCK
-887 VHVSLEVNSENNKL
+887 VHVALEVNSSNNKL
-901 ATEFTPENLRI
+901 ATEFTPEELKI

-918 LNPAYRPENNN
+918 LNPAYKPSEHN
-929 GIIPKDFS
+929 GILPKDYS
-937 YYPPTASDTQEDLD
+937 YYPPVQSDTQEDLN
-951 NYNKDHGID
+951 NYNQEHGID
-960 LNNPDGTVDWS
+960 LNEEGTNWNDV
-971 DIITDITNRNNNNNS
+971 ITDLINPEKKDDKKEEKKND
-986 DNNNKHHNNNNDTGS
+986 DN
-1001 EDDGDVKILP
+1001 EVKILP

>member
-1 MSKLT
+1 
-6 ICGIIQVYICIRS
+6 
-19 DYMSN
+19 MSN
-24 YKRRRKPRFT
+24 NKYRRKPRFT
-34 LKKLLVISLMTVL
+34 LKKLLVITLMTVL

-52 FAGTVGLAFV
+52 FAGSVGLAFV
-62 NILSTAPEIDPY
+62 NILTTAPEIDPY
-74 SINSGFEETSLIYDK
+74 SINSGFEETSLIFDK
-89 DNNLIEKIETAEYR
+89 DKNLLEKVETAEYR

-108 SKIPQYLKDAF
+108 NKVPQFLKDAF
-119 ISIEDERFYEHPGID
+119 ISIEDERFYEHPGVD

-250 RVTPLK
+250 RVSPLK
-256 YDENTMQKIGET
+256 FDEATMRKIGET

-276 LVFNNKSVK
+276 LVFNTKSVQ
-285 RQRTILK
+285 RQKVILK
-292 KMLELGKIT
+292 KMLELGKIN
-301 KDQYD
+301 KAEYD
-306 EAINFDVASSLKP
+306 EAINFDVVASLMP
-319 SEKKEAEITSYA
+319 SAKKESEITSYA
-331 SDYVKNQVVHDL
+331 TDYVKNQVVEDL

-390 DVSRYKAPILVDRN
+390 DLKRYKAPLLVDRN
-404 LDGAGNIID
+404 LDKAGNIVD
-413 KNGNMV
+413 KDGNLV
-419 YYKRSN
+419 YYKKEN
-425 LLTEDGF
+425 LLTDDGYLF
-432 LIIPKSE
+432 IPKGEFS
-439 YTINE
+439 INA
-444 NGDLNITSPR
+444 NGDLAITSSR
-454 IYAYKKSS
+454 ILAYKKST
-462 DIQDFYSI
+462 DIQDYYTI
-470 DDAKNLLTHRV
+470 DGSKNLLTHRV
-481 GGLAVPDTYY
+481 GGLAVPDAYY
-491 LRQAK
+491 LRQAR
-496 HNFIIKGEFFKTN
+496 HSLIIKAEFFEKN

-514 QDEAGNLLISPE
+514 VNETGNLFINPE
-526 YFYTNK
+526 YFYNNK
-532 SGLVQPQSATVVM
+532 TGLVQPQSATVIM
-545 DYRTGHIVAMIGGRD
+545 DYKTGHIVAMIGGRD

-573 ARQTGSS
+573 ARQPGSS
-580 IKPLAV
+580 MKPLAV
-586 YLPALDNGYTAA
+586 YLPALDNGFTAA
-598 TPILDLP
+598 SPILDIP

-647 GIKTS
+647 GIPTS
-652 LKYLKLLGIINEDD
+652 IKYLKKLGIINEEN
-666 PSRDNF
+666 PSKDNF
-672 IEASEN
+672 VQASEN

-728 DGNVVLEKE
+728 DGNIVLEKE
-737 PKQRRVVSP
+737 AKQRRVVSP

-764 GGNAVLKGQAS
+764 GKNAIIKGQAS

-797 AAATW
+797 TAATW

-824 HIMTKIHEG
+824 HIMTKIHQD
-833 KESKPQFTEPEGIVK
+833 KESKPQFAQPDGIVK
-848 AYVCTKSGKKPNGF
+848 AYVCTKSGKKPNQF
-862 CSSDPRGVVRQE
+862 CSSDPRGVVREE
-874 IFAKGTEPKDVCD
+874 IFAKGTEPTETCN
-887 VHVSLEVNSENNKL
+887 VHVALEVNSSNNKL
-901 ATEFTPENLRI
+901 ATEFTPEELKI

-918 LNPAYRPENNN
+918 LNPAYNPAEHN
-929 GIIPKDFS
+929 GILPKDYS
-937 YYPPTASDTQEDLD
+937 YYPPVQSDTQEDLN
-951 NYNKDHGID
+951 NYNQEHGID
-960 LNNPDGTVDWS
+960 LNEEGTNWNDV
-971 DIITDITNRNNNNNS
+971 ITDLINPEKKDDKKEEKKND
-986 DNNNKHHNNNNDTGS
+986 DN
-1001 EDDGDVKILP
+1001 EVKILP

>member
-1 MSKLT
+1 
-6 ICGIIQVYICIRS
+6 
-19 DYMSN
+19 MSN
-24 YKRRRKPRFT
+24 NKYRRKPRFT
-34 LKKLLVISLMTVL
+34 LKKLLVITLMTVL

-52 FAGTVGLAFV
+52 FAGSVGLAFV
-62 NILSTAPEIDPY
+62 NILTTAPEIDPY
-74 SINSGFEETSLIYDK
+74 SINSGFEETSLIFDK
-89 DNNLIEKIETAEYR
+89 DKNLLEKVETAEYR

-108 SKIPQYLKDAF
+108 NKVPQFLKDAF
-119 ISIEDERFYEHPGID
+119 ISIEDERFYEHPGVD

-250 RVTPLK
+250 RVSPLK
-256 YDENTMQKIGET
+256 FDEATMRKIGET

-276 LVFNNKSVK
+276 LVFNTKSVQ
-285 RQRTILK
+285 RQKVILK
-292 KMLELGKIT
+292 KMRELGKIN
-301 KDQYD
+301 QAEYD
-306 EAINFDVASSLKP
+306 EAINFDVVASLKP
-319 SEKKEAEITSYA
+319 SAKKETEITSYA
-331 SDYVKNQVVHDL
+331 TDYVKNQVVEDL

-390 DVSRYKAPILVDRN
+390 DLKRYKAPLLVDRN
-404 LDGAGNIID
+404 LDKAGNIVD
-413 KNGNMV
+413 KDGNLV
-419 YYKRSN
+419 YYKKEN
-425 LLTEDGF
+425 LLTDDGYLF
-432 LIIPKSE
+432 IPKGEFS
-439 YTINE
+439 INA
-444 NGDLNITSPR
+444 NGDLAITSSR
-454 IYAYKKSS
+454 ILAYKKST
-462 DIQDFYSI
+462 DIQDYYTI
-470 DDAKNLLTHRV
+470 DGSKNLLTHRV
-481 GGLAVPDTYY
+481 GGLAVPDAYY
-491 LRQAK
+491 LRQAR
-496 HNFIIKGEFFKTN
+496 HSLIIKAEFFEKN

-514 QDEAGNLLISPE
+514 VNETGNLFINPE
-526 YFYTNK
+526 YFYNNK
-532 SGLVQPQSATVVM
+532 TGLVQPQSATVIM
-545 DYRTGHIVAMIGGRD
+545 DYKTGHIVAMIGGRD

-573 ARQTGSS
+573 ARQPGSS
-580 IKPLAV
+580 MKPLAV
-586 YLPALDNGYTAA
+586 YLPALDNGFTAA
-598 TPILDLP
+598 SPILDIP

-647 GIKTS
+647 GIPTS
-652 LKYLKLLGIINEDD
+652 IKYLKKLGIINEEN
-666 PSRDNF
+666 PSKDNF
-672 IEASEN
+672 VQASEN

-728 DGNVVLEKE
+728 DGNIVLEKE
-737 PKQRRVVSP
+737 AKQRRVVSP

-764 GGNAVLKGQAS
+764 GKNAIIKGQAS

-797 AAATW
+797 TAATW

-824 HIMTKIHEG
+824 HIMTKIHQD
-833 KESKPQFTEPEGIVK
+833 KESKPQFAQPDGIVK
-848 AYVCTKSGKKPNGF
+848 AYVCTKSGKKPNQF
-862 CSSDPRGVVRQE
+862 CSSDPRGVVREE
-874 IFAKGTEPKDVCD
+874 IFAKGTEPTETCN
-887 VHVSLEVNSENNKL
+887 VHVALEVNSSNNKL
-901 ATEFTPENLRI
+901 ATEFTPEELKI

-918 LNPAYRPENNN
+918 LNPAYNPAEHN
-929 GIIPKDFS
+929 GILPKDYS
-937 YYPPTASDTQEDLD
+937 YYPPVQSDTQEDLN
-951 NYNKDHGID
+951 NYNQEHGID
-960 LNNPDGTVDWS
+960 LNEEGTNWNDV
-971 DIITDITNRNNNNNS
+971 ITDLINPEKKDDKKEEKKND
-986 DNNNKHHNNNNDTGS
+986 DN
-1001 EDDGDVKILP
+1001 EVKILP

>member
-1 MSKLT
+1 
-6 ICGIIQVYICIRS
+6 
-19 DYMSN
+19 MSN
-24 YKRRRKPRFT
+24 NKYRRKPRFT
-34 LKKLLVISLMTVL
+34 LKKLLVITLMTVL

-52 FAGTVGLAFV
+52 FAGSVGLAFV
-62 NILSTAPEIDPY
+62 NILTTAPEIDPY
-74 SINSGFEETSLIYDK
+74 SINSGFEETSLIFDK
-89 DNNLIEKIETAEYR
+89 DKNLLEKVETAEYR

-108 SKIPQYLKDAF
+108 NKVPQYLKDAF
-119 ISIEDERFYEHPGID
+119 ISIEDERFYEHPGVD

-250 RVTPLK
+250 RVSPLK
-256 YDENTMQKIGET
+256 FDEATMRKIGET

-276 LVFNNKSVK
+276 LVFNTKSVQ
-285 RQRTILK
+285 RQKVILK
-292 KMLELGKIT
+292 KMRELGKIN
-301 KDQYD
+301 KAEYD
-306 EAINFDVASSLKP
+306 EAINFDVVASLKP
-319 SEKKEAEITSYA
+319 SAKKESEITSYA
-331 SDYVKNQVVHDL
+331 TDYVKNQVVEDL

-390 DVSRYKAPILVDRN
+390 DVKRYKAPLLVDRN
-404 LDGAGNIID
+404 LDKAGNIVD
-413 KNGNMV
+413 KDGNLV
-419 YYKRSN
+419 YYKKEN
-425 LLTEDGF
+425 LLTDDGYLF
-432 LIIPKSE
+432 IPKGEFS
-439 YTINE
+439 INA
-444 NGDLNITSPR
+444 NGDLAITSSR
-454 IYAYKKSS
+454 ILAYKKST
-462 DIQDFYSI
+462 DIQDYYTI
-470 DDAKNLLTHRV
+470 DGSKNLLTHRV
-481 GGLAVPDTYY
+481 GGLAVPDAYY
-491 LRQAK
+491 LRQAR
-496 HNFIIKGEFFKTN
+496 HSLIIKAEFFEKN

-514 QDEAGNLLISPE
+514 VNETGNLFINPE
-526 YFYTNK
+526 YFYNNK
-532 SGLVQPQSATVVM
+532 TGLVQPQSATVIM
-545 DYRTGHIVAMIGGRD
+545 DYKTGHIVAMIGGRD

-573 ARQTGSS
+573 ARQPGSS
-580 IKPLAV
+580 MKPLAV
-586 YLPALDNGYTAA
+586 YLPALDNGFTAA
-598 TPILDLP
+598 SPILDIP

-647 GIKTS
+647 GIPTS
-652 LKYLKLLGIINEDD
+652 IKYLKKLGIINEDN
-666 PSRDNF
+666 PSKDNF
-672 IEASEN
+672 VQASEN

-728 DGNVVLEKE
+728 DGNIVLEKE
-737 PKQRRVVSP
+737 AKQRRVVSP

-764 GGNAVLKGQAS
+764 GKNAIIKGQAS

-824 HIMTKIHEG
+824 HIMTKIHQD
-833 KESKPQFTEPEGIVK
+833 KESKPQFAQPDGIVK
-848 AYVCTKSGKKPNGF
+848 AYVCTKSGKKPNQF
-862 CSSDPRGVVRQE
+862 CSSDPRGVVREE
-874 IFAKGTEPKDVCD
+874 IFAKGTEPTETCN
-887 VHVSLEVNSENNKL
+887 VHVALEVNSSNNKL
-901 ATEFTPENLRI
+901 ATEFTPEELKI

-918 LNPAYRPENNN
+918 LNPAYKPSEHN
-929 GIIPKDFS
+929 GILPKDYS
-937 YYPPTASDTQEDLD
+937 YYPPVQSDTQEDLN
-951 NYNKDHGID
+951 NYNQEHGID
-960 LNNPDGTVDWS
+960 LNEEGTNWNDV
-971 DIITDITNRNNNNNS
+971 ITDLINPEKKDDKKEEKKND
-986 DNNNKHHNNNNDTGS
+986 DN
-1001 EDDGDVKILP
+1001 EVKILP

>member
-1 MSKLT
+1 
-6 ICGIIQVYICIRS
+6 
-19 DYMSN
+19 MSN
-24 YKRRRKPRFT
+24 NKYRRKPRFT
-34 LKKLLVISLMTVL
+34 LKKLLVIALMTVL

-52 FAGTVGLAFV
+52 FAGSVGLAFV
-62 NILSTAPEIDPY
+62 NILTTAPEIDPY
-74 SINSGFEETSLIYDK
+74 SINSGFEETSLIFDK
-89 DNNLIEKIETAEYR
+89 DKNLLEKVETAEYR

-108 SKIPQYLKDAF
+108 NKVPQFLKDAF
-119 ISIEDERFYEHPGID
+119 ISIEDERFYEHPGVD

-250 RVTPLK
+250 RVSPLK
-256 YDENTMQKIGET
+256 FDEATMRKIGET

-276 LVFNNKSVK
+276 LVFNTKSVQ
-285 RQRTILK
+285 RQKVILK
-292 KMLELGKIT
+292 KMRELGKINQT
-301 KDQYD
+301 EYD
-306 EAINFDVASSLKP
+306 EAINFDVVASLKP
-319 SEKKEAEITSYA
+319 SAKKETEITSYA
-331 SDYVKNQVVHDL
+331 TDYVKNQVVEDL

-374 KDLDEV
+374 KDLDDV

-390 DVSRYKAPILVDRN
+390 DLKRYKAPLLVDRN
-404 LDGAGNIID
+404 LDKAGNIVD
-413 KNGNMV
+413 KDGNLV
-419 YYKRSN
+419 YYKKEN
-425 LLTEDGF
+425 LLTDDGYLF
-432 LIIPKSE
+432 IPKGEFS
-439 YTINE
+439 IKA
-444 NGDLNITSPR
+444 NGDLAITSSR
-454 IYAYKKSS
+454 ILAYKKST
-462 DIQDFYSI
+462 DIQDYYTI
-470 DDAKNLLTHRV
+470 DGSKNLLTHRV
-481 GGLAVPDTYY
+481 GGLAVPDAYY
-491 LRQAK
+491 LRQAR
-496 HNFIIKGEFFKTN
+496 HSLIIKAEFFEKN

-514 QDEAGNLLISPE
+514 VNETGNLFINPE
-526 YFYTNK
+526 YFYNNK
-532 SGLVQPQSATVVM
+532 TGLVQPQSATVIM
-545 DYRTGHIVAMIGGRD
+545 DYKTGHIVAMIGGRD

-573 ARQTGSS
+573 ARQPGSS
-580 IKPLAV
+580 MKPLAV
-586 YLPALDNGYTAA
+586 YLPALDNGFTAA
-598 TPILDLP
+598 SPILDIP

-647 GIKTS
+647 GIPTS
-652 LKYLKLLGIINEDD
+652 IKYLKKLGIINEEN
-666 PSRDNF
+666 PSKDNF
-672 IEASEN
+672 VQASEN

-728 DGNVVLEKE
+728 DGNIVLEKE
-737 PKQRRVVSP
+737 AKQRRVVSP

-764 GGNAVLKGQAS
+764 GKNAIIKGQAS

-797 AAATW
+797 TAATW

-824 HIMTKIHEG
+824 HIMTKIHQD
-833 KESKPQFTEPEGIVK
+833 KESKPQFAQPDGIVK
-848 AYVCTKSGKKPNGF
+848 AYVCTKSGKKPNQF
-862 CSSDPRGVVRQE
+862 CSSDPRGVVREE
-874 IFAKGTEPKDVCD
+874 IFAKGTEPTETCN
-887 VHVSLEVNSENNKL
+887 VHVALEVNSSNNKL
-901 ATEFTPENLRI
+901 ATEFTPEELKI

-918 LNPAYRPENNN
+918 LNPAYNPAEHN
-929 GIIPKDFS
+929 GILPKDYS
-937 YYPPTASDTQEDLD
+937 YYPPVQSDTQEDLN
-951 NYNKDHGID
+951 NYNQEHGID
-960 LNNPDGTVDWS
+960 LNEEGTNWNDV
-971 DIITDITNRNNNNNS
+971 ITDLINPEKKDDKKEEKKND
-986 DNNNKHHNNNNDTGS
+986 DN
-1001 EDDGDVKILP
+1001 EVKILP

>member
-1 MSKLT
+1 
-6 ICGIIQVYICIRS
+6 
-19 DYMSN
+19 MSN
-24 YKRRRKPRFT
+24 NKYRRKPRFT
-34 LKKLLVISLMTVL
+34 LKKLLVITLMTVL

-52 FAGTVGLAFV
+52 FAGSVGLAFV
-62 NILSTAPEIDPY
+62 NILTTAPEIDPY
-74 SINSGFEETSLIYDK
+74 SINSGFEETSLIFDK
-89 DNNLIEKIETAEYR
+89 DKNLLEKVETAEYR

-108 SKIPQYLKDAF
+108 NKVPQYLKDAF
-119 ISIEDERFYEHPGID
+119 ISIEDERFYEHPGVD

-250 RVTPLK
+250 RVSPLK
-256 YDENTMQKIGET
+256 FDQATMRKIGET

-276 LVFNNKSVK
+276 LVFNTKSVQ
-285 RQRTILK
+285 RQKVILK
-292 KMLELGKIT
+292 KMRELGKIN
-301 KDQYD
+301 QAEYD
-306 EAINFDVASSLKP
+306 EAINFDVVASLKP
-319 SEKKEAEITSYA
+319 SAKKETEITSYA
-331 SDYVKNQVVHDL
+331 TDYVKNQVVEDL

-362 LRIYSTIDTKVQ
+362 LRIYSTIDKKVQ

-390 DVSRYKAPILVDRN
+390 DLKRYKAPLLVDRN
-404 LDGAGNIID
+404 LDKAGNIVD
-413 KNGNMV
+413 KDGNLV
-419 YYKRSN
+419 YYKKEN
-425 LLTEDGF
+425 LLTDDGYLF
-432 LIIPKSE
+432 IPKGEFS
-439 YTINE
+439 INA
-444 NGDLNITSPR
+444 NGDLAITSSR
-454 IYAYKKSS
+454 ILAYKKST
-462 DIQDFYSI
+462 DIQDYYTI
-470 DDAKNLLTHRV
+470 DGSKNLLTHRV
-481 GGLAVPDTYY
+481 GGLAVPDAYY
-491 LRQAK
+491 LRQAR
-496 HNFIIKGEFFKTN
+496 HSLIIKAEFFEKN

-514 QDEAGNLLISPE
+514 VNETGNLFINPE
-526 YFYTNK
+526 YFYNNK
-532 SGLVQPQSATVVM
+532 TGLVQPQSATVIM
-545 DYRTGHIVAMIGGRD
+545 DYKTGHIVAMIGGRD

-573 ARQTGSS
+573 ARQPGSS
-580 IKPLAV
+580 MKPLAV
-586 YLPALDNGYTAA
+586 YLPALDNGFTAA
-598 TPILDLP
+598 SPILDIP

-647 GIKTS
+647 GIPTS
-652 LKYLKLLGIINEDD
+652 IKYLKKLGIINEEN
-666 PSRDNF
+666 PSKDNF
-672 IEASEN
+672 VQASEN

-728 DGNVVLEKE
+728 DGNIVLEKE
-737 PKQRRVVSP
+737 AKQRRVVSP

-764 GGNAVLKGQAS
+764 GKNAIIKGQAS

-797 AAATW
+797 TAATW

-824 HIMTKIHEG
+824 HIMTKIHQD
-833 KESKPQFTEPEGIVK
+833 KESKPQFAQPDGIVK
-848 AYVCTKSGKKPNGF
+848 AYVCTKSGKKPNQF
-862 CSSDPRGVVRQE
+862 CSSDPRGVVREE
-874 IFAKGTEPKDVCD
+874 IFAKGTEPTETCK
-887 VHVSLEVNSENNKL
+887 VHVALEVNSSNNKL
-901 ATEFTPENLRI
+901 ATEFTPEELKI

-918 LNPAYRPENNN
+918 LNPAYNPSEHN
-929 GIIPKDFS
+929 GILPKDYS
-937 YYPPTASDTQEDLD
+937 YYPPVQSDTQEDLN
-951 NYNKDHGID
+951 NYNQEHSID
-960 LNNPDGTVDWS
+960 LNEEGTNWNDV
-971 DIITDITNRNNNNNS
+971 ITDLINPEKKDDKKEEKKND
-986 DNNNKHHNNNNDTGS
+986 DN
-1001 EDDGDVKILP
+1001 EVKILP

>member
-1 MSKLT
+1 
-6 ICGIIQVYICIRS
+6 
-19 DYMSN
+19 MSN
-24 YKRRRKPRFT
+24 NKYRRKPRFT
-34 LKKLLVISLMTVL
+34 LKKLLVITLMTVL

-52 FAGTVGLAFV
+52 FAGSVGLAFV
-62 NILSTAPEIDPY
+62 NILTTAPEIDPY
-74 SINSGFEETSLIYDK
+74 SINSGFEETSLIFDK
-89 DNNLIEKIETAEYR
+89 DKNLLEKVETAEYR

-108 SKIPQYLKDAF
+108 NKVPQFLKDAF
-119 ISIEDERFYEHPGID
+119 ISIEDERFYEHPGVD

-250 RVTPLK
+250 RVSPLK
-256 YDENTMQKIGET
+256 FDEATMRKIGET

-276 LVFNNKSVK
+276 LVFNTKSVQ
-285 RQRTILK
+285 RQKVILK
-292 KMLELGKIT
+292 KMLELGKIN
-301 KDQYD
+301 QAEYD
-306 EAINFDVASSLKP
+306 EAINFDVVASLKP
-319 SEKKEAEITSYA
+319 SAKKETEITSYA
-331 SDYVKNQVVHDL
+331 TDYVKNQVVEDL

-390 DVSRYKAPILVDRN
+390 DLKRYKAPLLVDRN
-404 LDGAGNIID
+404 LDKAGNIVD
-413 KNGNMV
+413 KDGNLV
-419 YYKRSN
+419 YYKKEN
-425 LLTEDGF
+425 LLTDDGYLF
-432 LIIPKSE
+432 IPKGEFS
-439 YTINE
+439 INA
-444 NGDLNITSPR
+444 NGDLAITSSR
-454 IYAYKKSS
+454 ILAYKKST
-462 DIQDFYSI
+462 DIQDYYTI
-470 DDAKNLLTHRV
+470 DGAKNLLTHRV
-481 GGLAVPDTYY
+481 GGLAVPDAYY
-491 LRQAK
+491 LRQAR
-496 HNFIIKGEFFKTN
+496 HSLIIKAEFFEKN

-514 QDEAGNLLISPE
+514 VNETGNLFINPE
-526 YFYTNK
+526 YFYNNK
-532 SGLVQPQSATVVM
+532 TGLVQPQSATVIM
-545 DYRTGHIVAMIGGRD
+545 DYKTGHIVAMIGGRD

-573 ARQTGSS
+573 ARQPGSS
-580 IKPLAV
+580 MKPLAV
-586 YLPALDNGYTAA
+586 YLPALDNGFTAA
-598 TPILDLP
+598 SPILDIP

-647 GIKTS
+647 GIPTS
-652 LKYLKLLGIINEDD
+652 IKYLKKLGIINEEN
-666 PSRDNF
+666 PSKDNF
-672 IEASEN
+672 VQSSEN

-701 DMTAAYSAIANDG
+701 DMTAAYSAIANNG

-728 DGNVVLEKE
+728 DGNIVLEKE
-737 PKQRRVVSP
+737 AKQRRVVSP

-764 GGNAVLKGQAS
+764 GKNAIIKGQAS

-824 HIMTKIHEG
+824 HIMTKIHQD
-833 KESKPQFTEPEGIVK
+833 KESKPQFAQPDGIVK
-848 AYVCTKSGKKPNGF
+848 AYVCTKSGKKPNQF
-862 CSSDPRGVVRQE
+862 CSSDPRGVVREE
-874 IFAKGTEPKDVCD
+874 IFAKGTEPTETCN
-887 VHVSLEVNSENNKL
+887 VHVALEVNSSNNKL
-901 ATEFTPENLRI
+901 ATEFTPEELKI

-918 LNPAYRPENNN
+918 LNPVYNPAEHN
-929 GIIPKDFS
+929 GILPKDYS
-937 YYPPTASDTQEDLD
+937 YYPPVQSDTQEDLN
-951 NYNKDHGID
+951 NYNQEHGID
-960 LNNPDGTVDWS
+960 LNEEGTNWNDV
-971 DIITDITNRNNNNNS
+971 ITDLINPEKKDDKKEEKKND
-986 DNNNKHHNNNNDTGS
+986 DN
-1001 EDDGDVKILP
+1001 EVKILP

>member
-1 MSKLT
+1 
-6 ICGIIQVYICIRS
+6 
-19 DYMSN
+19 MSN
-24 YKRRRKPRFT
+24 NKYRRKPRFT
-34 LKKLLVISLMTVL
+34 LKKLLVITLMTVL

-52 FAGTVGLAFV
+52 FAGSVGLAFV
-62 NILSTAPEIDPY
+62 NILTTAPEIDPY
-74 SINSGFEETSLIYDK
+74 SINSGFEETSLIFDK
-89 DNNLIEKIETAEYR
+89 DKNLLEKVETAEYR

-108 SKIPQYLKDAF
+108 NKVPQFLKDAF
-119 ISIEDERFYEHPGID
+119 ISIEDERFYEHPGVD

-250 RVTPLK
+250 RVSPLK
-256 YDENTMQKIGET
+256 FDEATMRKIGET

-276 LVFNNKSVK
+276 LVFNTKSVQ
-285 RQRTILK
+285 RQKVILK
-292 KMLELGKIT
+292 KMLELGKINQT
-301 KDQYD
+301 EYN
-306 EAINFDVASSLKP
+306 EAINFDVVASLKP
-319 SEKKEAEITSYA
+319 SAKKETEITSYA
-331 SDYVKNQVVHDL
+331 TDYVKNQVVEDL

-390 DVSRYKAPILVDRN
+390 DLKRYKAPLLVDRN
-404 LDGAGNIID
+404 LDKAGNIVD
-413 KNGNMV
+413 KDGNLV
-419 YYKRSN
+419 YYKKEN
-425 LLTEDGF
+425 LLTDDGYLF
-432 LIIPKSE
+432 IPKGEFS
-439 YTINE
+439 INA
-444 NGDLNITSPR
+444 NGDLAITSSR
-454 IYAYKKSS
+454 ILAYKKST
-462 DIQDFYSI
+462 DIQDYYTI
-470 DDAKNLLTHRV
+470 DGSKNLLTHRV
-481 GGLAVPDTYY
+481 GGLAVPDAYY
-491 LRQAK
+491 LRQAR
-496 HNFIIKGEFFKTN
+496 HSLIIKAEFFEKN

-514 QDEAGNLLISPE
+514 VNETGNLFINPE
-526 YFYTNK
+526 YFYNNK
-532 SGLVQPQSATVVM
+532 TGLVQPQSATVIM
-545 DYRTGHIVAMIGGRD
+545 DYKTGHIVAMIGGRD

-573 ARQTGSS
+573 ARQPGSS
-580 IKPLAV
+580 MKPLAV
-586 YLPALDNGYTAA
+586 YLPALDNGFTAA
-598 TPILDLP
+598 SPILDIP

-647 GIKTS
+647 GIPTS
-652 LKYLKLLGIINEDD
+652 IKYLKKLGIINEDN
-666 PSRDNF
+666 PSKDNF
-672 IEASEN
+672 VQSSEN

-728 DGNVVLEKE
+728 DGNIVLEKE
-737 PKQRRVVSP
+737 AKQRRVVSP

-764 GGNAVLKGQAS
+764 GKNAIIKGQAS

-824 HIMTKIHEG
+824 HIMTKIHQD
-833 KESKPQFTEPEGIVK
+833 KESKPQFAEPDGIVK
-848 AYVCTKSGKKPNGF
+848 AYVCTKSGKKPNQF
-862 CSSDPRGVVRQE
+862 CSSDPRGVVREE
-874 IFAKGTEPKDVCD
+874 IFAKGTEPTETCK
-887 VHVSLEVNSENNKL
+887 VHVALEVNSSNNKL
-901 ATEFTPENLRI
+901 ATEFTPEELKI

-918 LNPAYRPENNN
+918 LNPAYKPSEHN
-929 GIIPKDFS
+929 GILPKDYS
-937 YYPPTASDTQEDLD
+937 YYPPVQSDTQEDLN
-951 NYNKDHGID
+951 NYNQEHGID
-960 LNNPDGTVDWS
+960 LNEEGTNWNDV
-971 DIITDITNRNNNNNS
+971 ITDLINPEKKDDKKEEKKND
-986 DNNNKHHNNNNDTGS
+986 DN
-1001 EDDGDVKILP
+1001 EVKILP

>member
-1 MSKLT
+1 
-6 ICGIIQVYICIRS
+6 
-19 DYMSN
+19 MSN
-24 YKRRRKPRFT
+24 NKYRRKPRFT
-34 LKKLLVISLMTVL
+34 LKKLLVITLMTVL

-52 FAGTVGLAFV
+52 FAGSVGLAFV
-62 NILSTAPEIDPY
+62 NILTTAPEIDPY
-74 SINSGFEETSLIYDK
+74 SINSGFEETSLIFDK
-89 DNNLIEKIETAEYR
+89 DKNLLEKVETAEYR

-108 SKIPQYLKDAF
+108 NKVPQYLKDAF
-119 ISIEDERFYEHPGID
+119 ISIEDERFYEHPGVD

-250 RVTPLK
+250 RVSPLK
-256 YDENTMQKIGET
+256 FDEATMRKIGET

-276 LVFNNKSVK
+276 LVFNTKSVQ
-285 RQRTILK
+285 RQKVILK
-292 KMLELGKIT
+292 KMLELGKIN
-301 KDQYD
+301 KAEYD
-306 EAINFDVASSLKP
+306 EAINFDVVASLKP
-319 SEKKEAEITSYA
+319 SAKKEAEITSYA
-331 SDYVKNQVVHDL
+331 TDYVKNQVVEDL

-374 KDLDEV
+374 KNLDEV

-390 DVSRYKAPILVDRN
+390 DLKRYKAPLLVDRN
-404 LDGAGNIID
+404 LDKGGNIVD
-413 KNGNMV
+413 KDGNLV
-419 YYKRSN
+419 YYKKEN
-425 LLTEDGF
+425 LLTDDGYLF
-432 LIIPKSE
+432 IPKGEFS
-439 YTINE
+439 INA
-444 NGDLNITSPR
+444 NGDLAITSSR
-454 IYAYKKSS
+454 ILAYKKST
-462 DIQDFYSI
+462 DIQDYYTI
-470 DDAKNLLTHRV
+470 DGSKNLLTHRV
-481 GGLAVPDTYY
+481 GGLAVPDAYY
-491 LRQAK
+491 LRQAR
-496 HNFIIKGEFFKTN
+496 HSLIIKAEFFEKN

-514 QDEAGNLLISPE
+514 VNETGNLFINPE
-526 YFYTNK
+526 YFYNNK
-532 SGLVQPQSATVVM
+532 TGLVQPQSATVIM
-545 DYRTGHIVAMIGGRD
+545 DYKTGHIVAMIGGRD

-573 ARQTGSS
+573 ARQPGSS
-580 IKPLAV
+580 MKPLAV
-586 YLPALDNGYTAA
+586 YLPALDNGFTAA
-598 TPILDLP
+598 SPILDIP

-647 GIKTS
+647 GIPTS
-652 LKYLKLLGIINEDD
+652 IKYLKKLGIINEEN
-666 PSRDNF
+666 PSKDNF
-672 IEASEN
+672 VQASEN

-728 DGNVVLEKE
+728 DGNIVLEKE
-737 PKQRRVVSP
+737 AKQRRVVSP

-764 GGNAVLKGQAS
+764 GKNAIIKGQAS

-797 AAATW
+797 TAATW

-824 HIMTKIHEG
+824 HIMTKIHQD
-833 KESKPQFTEPEGIVK
+833 KESKPQFAQPDGIVK
-848 AYVCTKSGKKPNGF
+848 AYVCTKSGKKPNQF
-862 CSSDPRGVVRQE
+862 CSSDPRGVVREE
-874 IFAKGTEPKDVCD
+874 IFAKGTEPTETCN
-887 VHVSLEVNSENNKL
+887 VHVALEVNSSNNKL
-901 ATEFTPENLRI
+901 ATEFTPEELKI

-918 LNPAYRPENNN
+918 LNPAYKPSEHN
-929 GIIPKDFS
+929 GILPKDYS
-937 YYPPTASDTQEDLD
+937 YYPPVQSDTQEDLN
-951 NYNKDHGID
+951 NYNQEHGID
-960 LNNPDGTVDWS
+960 LNEEGTNWNDV
-971 DIITDITNRNNNNNS
+971 ITDLINPEKKDDKKEEKKND
-986 DNNNKHHNNNNDTGS
+986 DN
-1001 EDDGDVKILP
+1001 EVKILP

>member
-1 MSKLT
+1 
-6 ICGIIQVYICIRS
+6 
-19 DYMSN
+19 MSN
-24 YKRRRKPRFT
+24 NKYRRKPRFT
-34 LKKLLVISLMTVL
+34 LKKLLVIALMTVL

-52 FAGTVGLAFV
+52 FAGSVGLAFV
-62 NILSTAPEIDPY
+62 NILTTAPEIDPY
-74 SINSGFEETSLIYDK
+74 SINSGFEETSLIFDK
-89 DNNLIEKIETAEYR
+89 DKNLLEKVETAEYR

-108 SKIPQYLKDAF
+108 NKVPQFLKDAF
-119 ISIEDERFYEHPGID
+119 ISIEDERFYEHPGVD

-250 RVTPLK
+250 RVSPLK
-256 YDENTMQKIGET
+256 FDEATMRKIGET

-276 LVFNNKSVK
+276 LVFNTKSVQ
-285 RQRTILK
+285 RQKVILK
-292 KMLELGKIT
+292 KMLELGKIN
-301 KDQYD
+301 QNEYD
-306 EAINFDVASSLKP
+306 EAINFDVVASLKP
-319 SEKKEAEITSYA
+319 SAKKETEITSYA
-331 SDYVKNQVVHDL
+331 TDYVKNQVVEDL

-390 DVSRYKAPILVDRN
+390 NLKRYKAPLLVDRN
-404 LDGAGNIID
+404 LDKAGNIVD
-413 KNGNMV
+413 KDGNLV
-419 YYKRSN
+419 YYKKEN
-425 LLTEDGF
+425 LLTDDGYLF
-432 LIIPKSE
+432 IPKGEFS
-439 YTINE
+439 INA
-444 NGDLNITSPR
+444 NGDLAITSSR
-454 IYAYKKSS
+454 ILAYKKST
-462 DIQDFYSI
+462 DIQDYYTI
-470 DDAKNLLTHRV
+470 DGSKNLLTHRV
-481 GGLAVPDTYY
+481 GGLAVPDAYY
-491 LRQAK
+491 LRQAR
-496 HNFIIKGEFFKTN
+496 HSLIIKAEFFEKN

-514 QDEAGNLLISPE
+514 VNETGNLFINPE
-526 YFYTNK
+526 YFYNNK
-532 SGLVQPQSATVVM
+532 TGLVQPQSATVIM
-545 DYRTGHIVAMIGGRD
+545 DYKTGHIVAMIGGRD

-573 ARQTGSS
+573 ARQPGSS
-580 IKPLAV
+580 MKPLAV
-586 YLPALDNGYTAA
+586 YLPALDNGFTAA
-598 TPILDLP
+598 SPILDIP

-647 GIKTS
+647 GIPTS
-652 LKYLKLLGIINEDD
+652 IKYLKKLGIINEEN
-666 PSRDNF
+666 PSKDNF
-672 IEASEN
+672 VQASEN

-701 DMTAAYSAIANDG
+701 EMTAAYSAIANDG

-728 DGNVVLEKE
+728 DGNIVLEKE
-737 PKQRRVVSP
+737 AKQRRVVSP

-764 GGNAVLKGQAS
+764 GKNAIIKGQAS

-797 AAATW
+797 TAATW

-824 HIMTKIHEG
+824 HIMTKIHQD
-833 KESKPQFTEPEGIVK
+833 KESKPQFAQPDGIVK
-848 AYVCTKSGKKPNGF
+848 AYVCTKSGKKPNQF
-862 CSSDPRGVVRQE
+862 CSSDPRGVVREE
-874 IFAKGTEPKDVCD
+874 IFAKGTEPTETCK
-887 VHVSLEVNSENNKL
+887 VHVALEVNSSNNKL
-901 ATEFTPENLRI
+901 ATEFTPEELKI

-918 LNPAYRPENNN
+918 LNPAYKPSEHN
-929 GIIPKDFS
+929 GILPKDYS
-937 YYPPTASDTQEDLD
+937 YYPPVQSDTQEDLN
-951 NYNKDHGID
+951 NYNQEHGID
-960 LNNPDGTVDWS
+960 LNEEGTNWNDV
-971 DIITDITNRNNNNNS
+971 ITDLINPEKKDDKKEEKKND
-986 DNNNKHHNNNNDTGS
+986 DN
-1001 EDDGDVKILP
+1001 EVKILP

>member
-1 MSKLT
+1 
-6 ICGIIQVYICIRS
+6 
-19 DYMSN
+19 MSN
-24 YKRRRKPRFT
+24 NKYRRKPRFT
-34 LKKLLVISLMTVL
+34 LKKLLVITLMTVL

-52 FAGTVGLAFV
+52 FAGSVGLAFV
-62 NILSTAPEIDPY
+62 NILTTAPEIDPY
-74 SINSGFEETSLIYDK
+74 SINSGFEETSLIFDK
-89 DNNLIEKIETAEYR
+89 DKNLLEKVETAEYR

-108 SKIPQYLKDAF
+108 NKVPQYLKDAF
-119 ISIEDERFYEHPGID
+119 ISIEDERFYEHPGVD

-250 RVTPLK
+250 RVSPLK
-256 YDENTMQKIGET
+256 FDEATMRKIGET

-276 LVFNNKSVK
+276 LVFNTKSVQ
-285 RQRTILK
+285 RQKVILK
-292 KMLELGKIT
+292 KMLELGKIN
-301 KDQYD
+301 KAEYD
-306 EAINFDVASSLKP
+306 EAINFDVVASLKP
-319 SEKKEAEITSYA
+319 SAKKESEITSYA
-331 SDYVKNQVVHDL
+331 TDYVKNQVVEDL

-390 DVSRYKAPILVDRN
+390 DLKRYKAPLLVDRN
-404 LDGAGNIID
+404 LDKAGNIVD
-413 KNGNMV
+413 KDGNLV
-419 YYKRSN
+419 YYKKEN
-425 LLTEDGF
+425 LLTDDGYLF
-432 LIIPKSE
+432 IPKGEFS
-439 YTINE
+439 INA
-444 NGDLNITSPR
+444 NGDLAITSSR
-454 IYAYKKSS
+454 ILAYKKST
-462 DIQDFYSI
+462 DIQDYYTI
-470 DDAKNLLTHRV
+470 DGSKNLLTHRV
-481 GGLAVPDTYY
+481 GGLAVPDAYY
-491 LRQAK
+491 LRQAR
-496 HNFIIKGEFFKTN
+496 HSLIIKAEFFEKN

-514 QDEAGNLLISPE
+514 VNETGNLFINPE
-526 YFYTNK
+526 YFYNNK
-532 SGLVQPQSATVVM
+532 TGLVQPQSATVIM
-545 DYRTGHIVAMIGGRD
+545 DYKTGHIVAMIGGRD

-573 ARQTGSS
+573 ARQPGSS
-580 IKPLAV
+580 MKPLAV
-586 YLPALDNGYTAA
+586 YLPALDNGFTAA
-598 TPILDLP
+598 SPILDIP

-647 GIKTS
+647 GIPTS
-652 LKYLKLLGIINEDD
+652 IKYLKKLGIINEDN
-666 PSRDNF
+666 PSKDNF
-672 IEASEN
+672 VQSSEN

-728 DGNVVLEKE
+728 DGNIVLEKE
-737 PKQRRVVSP
+737 AKQRRVVSP

-764 GGNAVLKGQAS
+764 GKNAIIKGQAS

-797 AAATW
+797 TAATW

-824 HIMTKIHEG
+824 HIMTKIHQD
-833 KESKPQFTEPEGIVK
+833 KESKPQFAQPDGIVK
-848 AYVCTKSGKKPNGF
+848 AYVCTKSGKKPNQF
-862 CSSDPRGVVRQE
+862 CSSDPRGVVREE
-874 IFAKGTEPKDVCD
+874 IFAKGTEPTETCN
-887 VHVSLEVNSENNKL
+887 VHVALEVNSSNNKL
-901 ATEFTPENLRI
+901 ATEFTPEELKI

-918 LNPAYRPENNN
+918 LNPAYKPSEHN
-929 GIIPKDFS
+929 GILPKDYS
-937 YYPPTASDTQEDLD
+937 YYPPVQSDTQEDLN
-951 NYNKDHGID
+951 NYNQEHGID
-960 LNNPDGTVDWS
+960 LNEEGTNWNDV
-971 DIITDITNRNNNNNS
+971 ITDLINPEKKDDKKEEKKND
-986 DNNNKHHNNNNDTGS
+986 DN
-1001 EDDGDVKILP
+1001 EVKILP

>member
-1 MSKLT
+1 
-6 ICGIIQVYICIRS
+6 
-19 DYMSN
+19 MSN
-24 YKRRRKPRFT
+24 NKYRRKPRFT
-34 LKKLLVISLMTVL
+34 LKKLLVITLMTVL

-52 FAGTVGLAFV
+52 FAGSVGLAFV
-62 NILSTAPEIDPY
+62 NILTTAPEIDPY
-74 SINSGFEETSLIYDK
+74 SINSGFEETSLIFDK
-89 DNNLIEKIETAEYR
+89 DKNLLEKVETAEYR

-108 SKIPQYLKDAF
+108 NKVPQFLKDAF
-119 ISIEDERFYEHPGID
+119 ISIEDERFYDHPGVD

-250 RVTPLK
+250 RVSPLK
-256 YDENTMQKIGET
+256 FDEATMRKIGET

-276 LVFNNKSVK
+276 LVFNTKSVQ
-285 RQRTILK
+285 RQKVILK
-292 KMLELGKIT
+292 KMRELGKIN
-301 KDQYD
+301 QAEYD
-306 EAINFDVASSLKP
+306 EAINFDVVASLKP
-319 SEKKEAEITSYA
+319 SAKKETEITSYA
-331 SDYVKNQVVHDL
+331 TDYVKNQVVEDL

-390 DVSRYKAPILVDRN
+390 DVKRYKAPLLVDRN
-404 LDGAGNIID
+404 LDKGGNIVD
-413 KNGNMV
+413 KDGNLV
-419 YYKRSN
+419 YYKKEN
-425 LLTEDGF
+425 LLTDDGYLF
-432 LIIPKSE
+432 IPKGEFS
-439 YTINE
+439 INA
-444 NGDLNITSPR
+444 NGDLAITSSR
-454 IYAYKKSS
+454 ILAYKKST
-462 DIQDFYSI
+462 DIQDYYTI
-470 DDAKNLLTHRV
+470 DGSKNLLTHRV
-481 GGLAVPDTYY
+481 GGLAVPDAYY
-491 LRQAK
+491 LRQAR
-496 HNFIIKGEFFKTN
+496 HSLIIKAEFFEKN

-514 QDEAGNLLISPE
+514 VNEAGNLFINPE
-526 YFYTNK
+526 YFYNNK
-532 SGLVQPQSATVVM
+532 TGLVQPQSATVIM
-545 DYRTGHIVAMIGGRD
+545 DYKTGHIVAMIGGRD

-573 ARQTGSS
+573 ARQPGSS
-580 IKPLAV
+580 MKPLAV
-586 YLPALDNGYTAA
+586 YLPALDNGFTAA
-598 TPILDLP
+598 SPILDIP

-647 GIKTS
+647 GIPTS
-652 LKYLKLLGIINEDD
+652 IKYLKKLGIINEEN
-666 PSRDNF
+666 PSKDNF
-672 IEASEN
+672 VQSSEN

-728 DGNVVLEKE
+728 DGNIVLEKE
-737 PKQRRVVSP
+737 AKQRRVVSP

-764 GGNAVLKGQAS
+764 GKNAIIKGQAS

-797 AAATW
+797 TAATW

-824 HIMTKIHEG
+824 HIMTKIHQD
-833 KESKPQFTEPEGIVK
+833 KESKPQFAQPDGIVK
-848 AYVCTKSGKKPNGF
+848 AYVCTKSGKKPNQF
-862 CSSDPRGVVRQE
+862 CSSDPRGVVREE
-874 IFAKGTEPKDVCD
+874 IFAKGTEPTETCK
-887 VHVSLEVNSENNKL
+887 VHVALEVNSSNNKL
-901 ATEFTPENLRI
+901 ATEFTPEELKI

-918 LNPAYRPENNN
+918 LNPAYKPSEHN
-929 GIIPKDFS
+929 GILPKDYS
-937 YYPPTASDTQEDLD
+937 YYPPVQSDTQEDLN
-951 NYNKDHGID
+951 NYNQEHGID
-960 LNNPDGTVDWS
+960 LNEEGTNWNDV
-971 DIITDITNRNNNNNS
+971 ITDLINPEKKDDKKEEKKND
-986 DNNNKHHNNNNDTGS
+986 DN
-1001 EDDGDVKILP
+1001 EVKILP

>member
-1 MSKLT
+1 
-6 ICGIIQVYICIRS
+6 
-19 DYMSN
+19 MSN
-24 YKRRRKPRFT
+24 NKYRRKPRFT
-34 LKKLLVISLMTVL
+34 LKKLLVITLMTVL

-52 FAGTVGLAFV
+52 FAGSVGLAFV
-62 NILSTAPEIDPY
+62 NILTTAPEIDPY
-74 SINSGFEETSLIYDK
+74 SINSGFEETSLIFDK
-89 DNNLIEKIETAEYR
+89 DKNLLEKVETAEYR

-108 SKIPQYLKDAF
+108 NKVPQFLKDAF
-119 ISIEDERFYEHPGID
+119 ISIEDERFYEHPGVD

-250 RVTPLK
+250 RVSPLK
-256 YDENTMQKIGET
+256 FDEATMRKIGET

-276 LVFNNKSVK
+276 LVFNTKSVQ
-285 RQRTILK
+285 RQKVILK
-292 KMLELGKIT
+292 KMLELGKIN
-301 KDQYD
+301 KAEYD
-306 EAINFDVASSLKP
+306 EAINFDVVASLKP
-319 SEKKEAEITSYA
+319 SAKKETEITSYA
-331 SDYVKNQVVHDL
+331 TDYVKNQVVEDL

-390 DVSRYKAPILVDRN
+390 DLKRYKAPLLVDRN
-404 LDGAGNIID
+404 LDKAGNIVD
-413 KNGNMV
+413 KDGNLV
-419 YYKRSN
+419 YYKKEN
-425 LLTEDGF
+425 LLTDDGYLF
-432 LIIPKSE
+432 IPKGEFS
-439 YTINE
+439 INA
-444 NGDLNITSPR
+444 NGDLAITSSR
-454 IYAYKKSS
+454 ILAYKKST
-462 DIQDFYSI
+462 DIQDYYTI
-470 DDAKNLLTHRV
+470 DGAKNLLTHRV
-481 GGLAVPDTYY
+481 GGLAVPDAYY
-491 LRQAK
+491 LRQAR
-496 HNFIIKGEFFKTN
+496 HSLIIKAEFFEKN

-514 QDEAGNLLISPE
+514 VNETGNLFINPE
-526 YFYTNK
+526 YFYNNK
-532 SGLVQPQSATVVM
+532 TGLVQPQSATVIM
-545 DYRTGHIVAMIGGRD
+545 DYKTGHIVAMIGGRD

-573 ARQTGSS
+573 ARQPGSS
-580 IKPLAV
+580 MKPLAV
-586 YLPALDNGYTAA
+586 YLPALDNGFTAA
-598 TPILDLP
+598 SPILDIP

-647 GIKTS
+647 GIPTS
-652 LKYLKLLGIINEDD
+652 IKYLKKLGIINEEN
-666 PSRDNF
+666 PSKDNF
-672 IEASEN
+672 VQSSEN

-728 DGNVVLEKE
+728 DGNIVLEKE
-737 PKQRRVVSP
+737 AKQRRVVSP

-764 GGNAVLKGQAS
+764 GKNAIIKGQAS

-824 HIMTKIHEG
+824 HIMTKIHQD
-833 KESKPQFTEPEGIVK
+833 KESKPKFAQPDGIVK
-848 AYVCTKSGKKPNGF
+848 AYVCTKSGKKPNQF
-862 CSSDPRGVVRQE
+862 CSSDPRGVVREE
-874 IFAKGTEPKDVCD
+874 IFAKGTEPTETCN
-887 VHVSLEVNSENNKL
+887 VHVALEVNSSNNKL
-901 ATEFTPENLRI
+901 ATEFTPEELKI

-918 LNPAYRPENNN
+918 LNPAYKPSEHN
-929 GIIPKDFS
+929 GILPKDYS
-937 YYPPTASDTQEDLD
+937 YYPPVQSDTQEDLN
-951 NYNKDHGID
+951 NYNQEHGID
-960 LNNPDGTVDWS
+960 LNEEGTNWNDV
-971 DIITDITNRNNNNNS
+971 ITDLINPEKKDDKKEEKKND
-986 DNNNKHHNNNNDTGS
+986 DN
-1001 EDDGDVKILP
+1001 EVKILP

>member
-1 MSKLT
+1 
-6 ICGIIQVYICIRS
+6 
-19 DYMSN
+19 MSN
-24 YKRRRKPRFT
+24 NKYRRKPRFT
-34 LKKLLVISLMTVL
+34 LKKLLVITLMTVL

-52 FAGTVGLAFV
+52 FAGSVGLAFV
-62 NILSTAPEIDPY
+62 NILTTAPEIDPY
-74 SINSGFEETSLIYDK
+74 SINSGFEETSLIFDK
-89 DNNLIEKIETAEYR
+89 DKNLLEKVETAEYR

-108 SKIPQYLKDAF
+108 NKVPQFLKDAF
-119 ISIEDERFYEHPGID
+119 ISIEDERFYEHPGVD

-250 RVTPLK
+250 RVSPLK
-256 YDENTMQKIGET
+256 FDEATMRKIGET

-276 LVFNNKSVK
+276 LVFNTKSVQ
-285 RQRTILK
+285 RQKVILK
-292 KMLELGKIT
+292 KMRELGKIN
-301 KDQYD
+301 QAEYD
-306 EAINFDVASSLKP
+306 EAINFDVVASLKP
-319 SEKKEAEITSYA
+319 SAKKETEITSYA
-331 SDYVKNQVVHDL
+331 TDYVKNQVVEDL

-390 DVSRYKAPILVDRN
+390 DVKRYKAPLLVDRN
-404 LDGAGNIID
+404 LDKAGNIVD
-413 KNGNMV
+413 KDGNLV
-419 YYKRSN
+419 YYKKEN
-425 LLTEDGF
+425 LLTDDGYLF
-432 LIIPKSE
+432 IPKGEFS
-439 YTINE
+439 INA
-444 NGDLNITSPR
+444 NGDLAITSSR
-454 IYAYKKSS
+454 ILAYKKST
-462 DIQDFYSI
+462 DIQDYYTI
-470 DDAKNLLTHRV
+470 DGAKNLLTHRV
-481 GGLAVPDTYY
+481 GGLAVPDAYY
-491 LRQAK
+491 LRQAR
-496 HNFIIKGEFFKTN
+496 HSLIIKAEFFEKN

-514 QDEAGNLLISPE
+514 VNETGNLFINPE
-526 YFYTNK
+526 YFYNNK
-532 SGLVQPQSATVVM
+532 TGLVQPQSATVIM
-545 DYRTGHIVAMIGGRD
+545 DYKTGHIVAMIGGRD

-573 ARQTGSS
+573 ARQPGSS
-580 IKPLAV
+580 MKPLAV
-586 YLPALDNGYTAA
+586 YLPALDNGFTAA
-598 TPILDLP
+598 SPILDIP

-647 GIKTS
+647 GIPTS
-652 LKYLKLLGIINEDD
+652 IKYLKKLGIINEEN
-666 PSRDNF
+666 PSKDNF
-672 IEASEN
+672 VQASEN

-728 DGNVVLEKE
+728 DGNIVLEKE
-737 PKQRRVVSP
+737 AKQRRVVSP

-764 GGNAVLKGQAS
+764 GKNAIIKGQAS

-797 AAATW
+797 TAATW

-824 HIMTKIHEG
+824 HIMTKIHQD
-833 KESKPQFTEPEGIVK
+833 KESKPQFAQPDGIVK
-848 AYVCTKSGKKPNGF
+848 AYVCTKSGKKPNQF
-862 CSSDPRGVVRQE
+862 CSSDPRGVVREE
-874 IFAKGTEPKDVCD
+874 IFAKGTEPTETCN
-887 VHVSLEVNSENNKL
+887 VHVALEVNSSNNKL
-901 ATEFTPENLRI
+901 ATEFTPEELKI

-918 LNPAYRPENNN
+918 LNPAYKPSEHN
-929 GIIPKDFS
+929 GILPKDYS
-937 YYPPTASDTQEDLD
+937 YYPPVQSDTQEDLN
-951 NYNKDHGID
+951 NYNQEHGID
-960 LNNPDGTVDWS
+960 LNEEGTNWNDV
-971 DIITDITNRNNNNNS
+971 ITDLINPEKKDDKKEEKKND
-986 DNNNKHHNNNNDTGS
+986 DN
-1001 EDDGDVKILP
+1001 EVKILP

>member
-1 MSKLT
+1 
-6 ICGIIQVYICIRS
+6 
-19 DYMSN
+19 MSN
-24 YKRRRKPRFT
+24 NKYRRKPRFT
-34 LKKLLVISLMTVL
+34 LKKLLVITLMTVL

-52 FAGTVGLAFV
+52 FAGSVGLAFV
-62 NILSTAPEIDPY
+62 NILTTAPEIDPY
-74 SINSGFEETSLIYDK
+74 SINSGFEETSLIFDK
-89 DNNLIEKIETAEYR
+89 DKNLLEKVETAEYR

-108 SKIPQYLKDAF
+108 NKVPQFLKDAF
-119 ISIEDERFYEHPGID
+119 ISIEDERFYEHPGVD

-250 RVTPLK
+250 RVSPLK
-256 YDENTMQKIGET
+256 FDEATMRKIGET

-276 LVFNNKSVK
+276 LVFNTKSVQ
-285 RQRTILK
+285 RQKVILK
-292 KMLELGKIT
+292 KMLELGKIN
-301 KDQYD
+301 QAEYD
-306 EAINFDVASSLKP
+306 EAINFDVVASLKP
-319 SEKKEAEITSYA
+319 SAKKETEITSYA
-331 SDYVKNQVVHDL
+331 TDYVKNQVVEDL

-390 DVSRYKAPILVDRN
+390 DVKRYKAPLLVDRN
-404 LDGAGNIID
+404 LDKAGNIVD
-413 KNGNMV
+413 KDGNLV
-419 YYKRSN
+419 YYKKEN
-425 LLTEDGF
+425 LLTDDGYLF
-432 LIIPKSE
+432 IPKGEFS
-439 YTINE
+439 INA
-444 NGDLNITSPR
+444 NGDLAITSSR
-454 IYAYKKSS
+454 ILAYKKST
-462 DIQDFYSI
+462 DIQDYYTI
-470 DDAKNLLTHRV
+470 DGAKNLLTHRV
-481 GGLAVPDTYY
+481 GGLAVPDAYY
-491 LRQAK
+491 LRQAR
-496 HNFIIKGEFFKTN
+496 HSLIIKAEFFEKN

-514 QDEAGNLLISPE
+514 VNETGNLFISPE
-526 YFYTNK
+526 YFYNNK
-532 SGLVQPQSATVVM
+532 TGLVQPQSATVIM
-545 DYRTGHIVAMIGGRD
+545 DYKTGHIVAMIGGRD

-573 ARQTGSS
+573 ARQPGSS
-580 IKPLAV
+580 MKPLAV
-586 YLPALDNGYTAA
+586 YLPALDNGFTAA
-598 TPILDLP
+598 SPILDIP

-647 GIKTS
+647 GIPTS
-652 LKYLKLLGIINEDD
+652 IKYLKKLGIINEEN
-666 PSRDNF
+666 PSKDNF
-672 IEASEN
+672 VQASEN

-728 DGNVVLEKE
+728 DGNIVLEKE
-737 PKQRRVVSP
+737 AKQRRVVSP

-764 GGNAVLKGQAS
+764 GKNAIIKGQAS

-797 AAATW
+797 TAATW

-824 HIMTKIHEG
+824 HIMTKIHQD
-833 KESKPQFTEPEGIVK
+833 KESKPQFAQPDGIVK
-848 AYVCTKSGKKPNGF
+848 AYVCTKSGKKPNQF
-862 CSSDPRGVVRQE
+862 CSSDPRGVVREE
-874 IFAKGTEPKDVCD
+874 IFAKGTEPTETCN
-887 VHVSLEVNSENNKL
+887 VHVALEVNSSNNKL
-901 ATEFTPENLRI
+901 ATEFTPEELKI

-918 LNPAYRPENNN
+918 LNPAYKPSEHN
-929 GIIPKDFS
+929 GILPKDYS
-937 YYPPTASDTQEDLD
+937 YYPPVQSDTQEDLN
-951 NYNKDHGID
+951 NYNQEHGID
-960 LNNPDGTVDWS
+960 LNEEGTNWNDV
-971 DIITDITNRNNNNNS
+971 ITDLINPEKKDDKKEENKND
-986 DNNNKHHNNNNDTGS
+986 DN
-1001 EDDGDVKILP
+1001 EVKILP

>member
-1 MSKLT
+1 
-6 ICGIIQVYICIRS
+6 
-19 DYMSN
+19 MSN
-24 YKRRRKPRFT
+24 NKYRRKPRFT
-34 LKKLLVISLMTVL
+34 LKKLLVITLMTVL

-52 FAGTVGLAFV
+52 FAGSVGLAFV
-62 NILSTAPEIDPY
+62 NILTTAPEIDPY
-74 SINSGFEETSLIYDK
+74 SINSGFEETSLIFDK
-89 DNNLIEKIETAEYR
+89 DKNLLEKVETAEYR

-108 SKIPQYLKDAF
+108 NKVPQFLKDAF
-119 ISIEDERFYEHPGID
+119 ISIEDERFYEHPGVD

-250 RVTPLK
+250 RVSPLK
-256 YDENTMQKIGET
+256 FDEATMRKIGET

-276 LVFNNKSVK
+276 LVFNTKSVQ
-285 RQRTILK
+285 RQKVILK
-292 KMLELGKIT
+292 KMLELGKINQT
-301 KDQYD
+301 EYN
-306 EAINFDVASSLKP
+306 EAINFDVVASLKP
-319 SEKKEAEITSYA
+319 SAKKETEITSYA
-331 SDYVKNQVVHDL
+331 TDYVKNQVVEDL

-390 DVSRYKAPILVDRN
+390 DLKRYKAPLLVDRN
-404 LDGAGNIID
+404 LDKAGNIVD
-413 KNGNMV
+413 KDGNLV
-419 YYKRSN
+419 YYKKEN
-425 LLTEDGF
+425 LLTDDGYLF
-432 LIIPKSE
+432 IPKGEFS
-439 YTINE
+439 INA
-444 NGDLNITSPR
+444 NGDLAITSSR
-454 IYAYKKSS
+454 ILAYKKST
-462 DIQDFYSI
+462 DIQDYYTI
-470 DDAKNLLTHRV
+470 DGSKNLLTHRV
-481 GGLAVPDTYY
+481 GGLAVPDAYY
-491 LRQAK
+491 LRQAR
-496 HNFIIKGEFFKTN
+496 HSLIIKAEFFEKN

-514 QDEAGNLLISPE
+514 VNETGNLFISPE
-526 YFYTNK
+526 YFYNNK
-532 SGLVQPQSATVVM
+532 TGLVQPQSATVIM
-545 DYRTGHIVAMIGGRD
+545 DYKTGHIVAMIGGRD

-573 ARQTGSS
+573 ARQPGSS
-580 IKPLAV
+580 MKPLAV
-586 YLPALDNGYTAA
+586 YLPALDNGFTAA
-598 TPILDLP
+598 SPILDIP

-647 GIKTS
+647 GIPTS
-652 LKYLKLLGIINEDD
+652 IKYLKKLGIINEEN
-666 PSRDNF
+666 PSKDNF
-672 IEASEN
+672 VQSSEN

-728 DGNVVLEKE
+728 DGNIVLEKE
-737 PKQRRVVSP
+737 AKQRRVVSP

-764 GGNAVLKGQAS
+764 GKNAIIKGQAS

-797 AAATW
+797 TAATW

-824 HIMTKIHEG
+824 HIMTKIHQD
-833 KESKPQFTEPEGIVK
+833 KESKPKFAQPDGIVK
-848 AYVCTKSGKKPNGF
+848 AYVCTKSGKKPNQF
-862 CSSDPRGVVRQE
+862 CSSDPRGVVREE
-874 IFAKGTEPKDVCD
+874 IFAKGTEPTETCN
-887 VHVSLEVNSENNKL
+887 VHVALEVNSSNNKL
-901 ATEFTPENLRI
+901 ATEFTPEELKI

-918 LNPAYRPENNN
+918 LNPAYKPSEHN
-929 GIIPKDFS
+929 GILPKDYS
-937 YYPPTASDTQEDLD
+937 YYPPVQSDTQEDLN
-951 NYNKDHGID
+951 NYNQEHGID
-960 LNNPDGTVDWS
+960 LNEEGTNWNDV
-971 DIITDITNRNNNNNS
+971 ITDLINPEKKDDKKEEKKND
-986 DNNNKHHNNNNDTGS
+986 DN
-1001 EDDGDVKILP
+1001 EVKILP

>member
-1 MSKLT
+1 
-6 ICGIIQVYICIRS
+6 
-19 DYMSN
+19 MSN
-24 YKRRRKPRFT
+24 NKYRRKPRFT
-34 LKKLLVISLMTVL
+34 LKKLLVITLMTVL

-52 FAGTVGLAFV
+52 FAGSVGLAFV
-62 NILSTAPEIDPY
+62 NILTTAPEIDPY
-74 SINSGFEETSLIYDK
+74 SINSGFEETSLIFDK
-89 DNNLIEKIETAEYR
+89 DKNLLEKVETAEYR

-108 SKIPQYLKDAF
+108 NKVPQYLKDAF
-119 ISIEDERFYEHPGID
+119 ISIEDERFYEHPGVD

-250 RVTPLK
+250 RVSPLK
-256 YDENTMQKIGET
+256 FDEATMRKIGET

-276 LVFNNKSVK
+276 LVFNTKSVQ
-285 RQRTILK
+285 RQKVILK
-292 KMLELGKIT
+292 KMLELGKIN
-301 KDQYD
+301 KAEYD
-306 EAINFDVASSLKP
+306 EAINFDVVASLKP
-319 SEKKEAEITSYA
+319 SAKKEAEITSYA
-331 SDYVKNQVVHDL
+331 TDYVKNQVVEDL

-390 DVSRYKAPILVDRN
+390 DLKRYKAPLLVDRN
-404 LDGAGNIID
+404 LDKGGNIVD
-413 KNGNMV
+413 KDGNLV
-419 YYKRSN
+419 YYKKEN
-425 LLTEDGF
+425 LLTDDGYLF
-432 LIIPKSE
+432 IPKGEFS
-439 YTINE
+439 INA
-444 NGDLNITSPR
+444 NGDLAITSSR
-454 IYAYKKSS
+454 ILAYKKST
-462 DIQDFYSI
+462 DIQDYYTI
-470 DDAKNLLTHRV
+470 DGAKNLLTHRV
-481 GGLAVPDTYY
+481 GGLAVPDAYY
-491 LRQAK
+491 LRQAR
-496 HNFIIKGEFFKTN
+496 HSLIIKAEFFEKN

-514 QDEAGNLLISPE
+514 VNETGNLFISPE
-526 YFYTNK
+526 YFYNNK
-532 SGLVQPQSATVVM
+532 TGLVQPQSATVIM
-545 DYRTGHIVAMIGGRD
+545 DYKTGHIVAMIGGRD

-573 ARQTGSS
+573 ARQPGSS
-580 IKPLAV
+580 MKPLAV
-586 YLPALDNGYTAA
+586 YLPALDNGFTAA
-598 TPILDLP
+598 SPILDIP

-647 GIKTS
+647 GIPTS
-652 LKYLKLLGIINEDD
+652 IKYLKKLGIINEEN
-666 PSRDNF
+666 PSKDNF
-672 IEASEN
+672 VQSSEN

-728 DGNVVLEKE
+728 DGNIVLEKE
-737 PKQRRVVSP
+737 AKQRRVVSP

-764 GGNAVLKGQAS
+764 GKNAIIKGQAS

-824 HIMTKIHEG
+824 HIMTKIHQD
-833 KESKPQFTEPEGIVK
+833 KESKPQFAEPDGIVK
-848 AYVCTKSGKKPNGF
+848 AYVCTKSGKKPNQF
-862 CSSDPRGVVRQE
+862 CSSDPRGVVREE
-874 IFAKGTEPKDVCD
+874 IFAKGTEPTETCK
-887 VHVSLEVNSENNKL
+887 VHVALEVNSSNNKL
-901 ATEFTPENLRI
+901 ATEFTPEELKI

-918 LNPAYRPENNN
+918 LNPAYKPSEHN
-929 GIIPKDFS
+929 GILPKDYS
-937 YYPPTASDTQEDLD
+937 YYPPVQSDTQEDLN
-951 NYNKDHGID
+951 NYNQEHGID
-960 LNNPDGTVDWS
+960 LNEEGTNWNDV
-971 DIITDITNRNNNNNS
+971 ITDLINPEKKDDKKEEKKND
-986 DNNNKHHNNNNDTGS
+986 DN
-1001 EDDGDVKILP
+1001 EVKILP